1 MKRLTF
7 LMALLLLSLNTILS
21 AQDYTPWYSDA
32 YTRSDRKLNSVTLTS
47 SAYGAQQATAGSNT
61 YTDLTFS
68 TTLRAQAGET
78 LSVSFNYTGSWMNG
92 YVYIDTASDGFTA
105 GVNSSTHAPTGD
117 LMSYSFYSG
126 NDASD
131 TSGYNSSG
139 TYITGDSR
147 STLSM
152 PSFTCP
158 STPGTYRMRFKVD
171 WNSIDP
177 AGDSNS
183 TNDTFKGNGGAIVDV
198 MLQVVGSVT
207 TTYDVTFVYTLD
219 GTEIARTTNNYAE
232 NADFPAYASIPS
244 YVNVSVPTLP
254 STVTEEGTYTIA
266 TTTKDETPF
275 KFSTSLE
282 NAQWTTMKLLFSKK
296 DNGDGEAKTYDEG
309 TWIAGSGVATILS
322 YTDAT
327 ETNYDQ
333 YIWAFVGDWYNGYK
347 VYSYTDKNKKLVYT
361 SNFTTSSDSYRTITL
376 SDDATLADNQCT
388 WIVVDWTGTDGVGY
402 SEPTYS
408 LRLNNSAHPNYYAGD
423 HISSRVLGTWEST
436 TGNQVNHGRIAF
448 ADPAP
453 LYKPVAQQ
461 TLNNEADYGVGYP
474 KSTSAGA
481 TALQEAID
489 NPSSTFDGLLAA
501 LNDFRAES
509 DVVMPTDGKAYR
521 IKAKYLTGDVRWLKF
536 TENADATDEDLR
548 LTLGLT
554 DLNTEPTGYEG
565 TFICHKVNDNEYIFT
580 TNKGKFLTWCGDG
593 KQNVTGKESSFASEY
608 TYGTHNATLKLA
620 NTDIKLHPYASL
632 LFGAL
637 TLQGWNNTNG
647 DYHYLMA
654 GETNFDYAGPTD
666 MYYTNNRSSAFYF
679 EETDYPNVV
688 TLTQATGIDDGT
700 KKIATFSAPFA
711 FTVPEGVNAYVVE
724 TVPTSSTAQMAQ
736 LATAG
741 STVAANTG
749 VILYGATAETQVRMI
764 PATETGAS
772 NASSLLGQSAGEA
785 KQIVDV
791 TGQTNYILVNK
802 DGNIVFSKA
811 LANGENK
818 NISMNKAY
826 LSIPAGSP
834 VNQFALSFGEEGE
847 TTGINAIEAGQAGS
861 TSAPVYDLSGRRISQ
876 PATRG
881 IYIRGGKKFMVK

>member
-1 MKRLTF
+1 MKSKLF
-7 LMALLLLSLNTILS
+7 FKLSVLLMSVFAVLPLW
-21 AQDYTPWYSDA
+21 ADYGTPSGGYYA
-32 YTRSDRKLNSVTLTS
+32 NNYLTS
-47 SAYGAQQATAGSNT
+47 ITSSGADTNINYSASSHPGSAYVHLSGGIRVEAGKSFTITFTAYSLGAGSNT
-61 YTDLTFS
+61 SVREDIRYCHASLFTDFNLTGTFGSAAQTWGNKPPTNNVYGNYDKVMTITATIAVPENAPAGTSRIRMIYTNAWKDWPTA
-68 TTLRAQAGET
+68 TT
-78 LSVSFNYTGSWMNG
+78 TGLDKG
-92 YVYIDTASDGFTA
+92 IAYDIDVEVTT
-105 GVNSSTHAPTGD
+105 
-117 LMSYSFYSG
+117 
-126 NDASD
+126 
-131 TSGYNSSG
+131 
-139 TYITGDSR
+139 
-147 STLSM
+147 SM
-152 PSFTCP
+152 PSANIIYNYTFDGSTVASETLTATVGQTMPQP
-158 STPGTYRMRFKVD
+158 S
-171 WNSIDP
+171 I
-177 AGDSNS
+177 
-183 TNDTFKGNGGAIVDV
+183 
-198 MLQVVGSVT
+198 
-207 TTYDVTFVYTLD
+207 
-219 GTEIARTTNNYAE
+219 
-232 NADFPAYASIPS
+232 SIPS
-244 YVNVSVPTLP
+244 YISATYPTLP
-254 STVTEEGTYTIA
+254 ETVPEGGGTYTIA
-266 TTTKDETPF
+266 TTTKADSPF
-275 KFSTSLE
+275 KFSTSLA

-296 DNGDGEAKTYDEG
+296 NNNDGEAKTYNEG

-347 VYSYTDKNKKLVYT
+347 VYSYTDQSKKLAYTGNFST
-361 SNFTTSSDSYRTITL
+361 SNDNNRTITL
-376 SDDATLADNQCT
+376 SNSATLADNRCT
-388 WIVVDWTGTDGVGY
+388 WIVVDWTGTDGAEY

-436 TGNQVNHGRIAF
+436 TGNKVNHGRIAF

-453 LYKPVAQQ
+453 IYQPIAQSILDNQ
-461 TLNNEADYGVGYP
+461 GVGYP
-474 KSTSAGA
+474 
-481 TALQEAID
+481 
-489 NPSSTFDGLLAA
+489 AA
-501 LNDFRAES
+501 DS
-509 DVVMPTDGKAYR
+509 DVRNALSTAISGAATFNDLKSKVDAFMNESAQIELPTDGKAYR

-536 TENADATDEDLR
+536 TENSSATDEDLR

-593 KQNVTGKESSFASEY
+593 KQNVTGKQSSFASEY
-608 TYGTHNATLKLA
+608 TYETHNATLKLA
-620 NTDIKLHPYASL
+620 NTAIKSHASASL

-637 TLQGWNNTNG
+637 TLQGWNNTDG
-647 DYHYLMA
+647 ADFYLMA
-654 GETNFDYAGPTD
+654 GETNFHNSGASDV
-666 MYYTNNRSSAFYF
+666 YYTNNRSSAFYF

-772 NASSLLGQSAGEA
+772 NANSLLGQSAGGT

-791 TGQTNYILVNK
+791 AGQTNYILASK
-802 DGNIVFSKA
+802 GGNIVFSKA

-834 VNQFALSFGEEGE
+834 VNQFALSFGDEGE
-847 TTGINAIEAGQAGS
+847 TTGINAFEAGQAGS
-861 TSAPVYDLSGRRISQ
+861 TAAPVYDLSGRRISQ
-876 PATRG
+876 PTTRG

>member
-1 MKRLTF
+1 MKLQKTLWSLLF
-7 LMALLLLSLNTILS
+7 LLMGVSFAKAQTQITDVSQLATNKYYTIKNSRTGWAAVTTRTNWKDAGMWTWVDLGYQTYNVNTGASSSYTPTNNSYWCFKESGSSRYLYNYGLSKYINKDGSLSDTPRDPILIQEGTGTYVDKFVLYFDTSHFLNAGGNAQRAIDGWGPGGTVTGGTVDAGNANIITEVGTIEETLYTVTYNYTHDGTSLHTDTYSLS
-21 AQDYTPWYSDA
+21 A
-32 YTRSDRKLNSVTLTS
+32 
-47 SAYGAQQATAGSNT
+47 GA
-61 YTDLTFS
+61 
-68 TTLRAQAGET
+68 
-78 LSVSFNYTGSWMNG
+78 
-92 YVYIDTASDGFTA
+92 
-105 GVNSSTHAPTGD
+105 
-117 LMSYSFYSG
+117 
-126 NDASD
+126 
-131 TSGYNSSG
+131 
-139 TYITGDSR
+139 
-147 STLSM
+147 SM
-152 PSFTCP
+152 PSYV
-158 STPGTYRMRFKVD
+158 TP
-171 WNSIDP
+171 
-177 AGDSNS
+177 
-183 TNDTFKGNGGAIVDV
+183 
-198 MLQVVGSVT
+198 
-207 TTYDVTFVYTLD
+207 
-219 GTEIARTTNNYAE
+219 
-232 NADFPAYASIPS
+232 PS
-244 YVNVSVPTLP
+244 YVNFTAPSLPAAVP
-254 STVTEEGTYTIA
+254 EGGGTYTIA
-266 TTTKDETPF
+266 TTTKADSPF
-275 KFSTSLE
+275 KFSSSLA
-282 NAQWTTMKLLFSKK
+282 NAQWVTMKLLFK
-296 DNGDGEAKTYDEG
+296 DDRAQTYENGRWITGNSSNQTYLTDNTG
-309 TWIAGSGVATILS
+309 GVNAS
-322 YTDAT
+322 
-327 ETNYDQ
+327 NYG
-333 YIWAFVGDWYNGYK
+333 YYLWAFVGDWYNGYK
-347 VYSYTDKNKKLVYT
+347 IYPLGNTAKVLGVSSNTWNNGAATSSRHVTLDDSSEDAGLCTWKLVDWVGT
-361 SNFTTSSDSYRTITL
+361 PATGETTEGSFSLLLKNSSHTNVYL
-376 SDDATLADNQCT
+376 
-388 WIVVDWTGTDGVGY
+388 
-402 SEPTYS
+402 
-408 LRLNNSAHPNYYAGD
+408 GD
-423 HISSRVLGTWEST
+423 HTADSWLSTWLNDA
-436 TGNQVNHGRIAF
+436 GNSVNHGRIQF

-453 LYKPVAQQ
+453 IYQPIAQSILDNQ
-461 TLNNEADYGVGYP
+461 GVGYP
-474 KSTSAGA
+474 
-481 TALQEAID
+481 
-489 NPSSTFDGLLAA
+489 AA
-501 LNDFRAES
+501 DS
-509 DVVMPTDGKAYR
+509 DVRNALSTAISGAATFNDLKSKVDAFMNESAQIELPTDGKAYR

-536 TENADATDEDLR
+536 TENSSATDEDLR

-593 KQNVTGKESSFASEY
+593 KQNVTGKQSSFASEY

-637 TLQGWNNTNG
+637 TLQGYNNTSG
-647 DYHYLMA
+647 HDHYLMA
-654 GETNFDYAGPTD
+654 GETTFGYAGPTD
-666 MYYTNNRSSAFYF
+666 VYYTNNSSSAFYF

-791 TGQTNYILVNK
+791 TGQTNYILASK
-802 DGNIVFSKA
+802 GGNIVFSKA

-834 VNQFALSFGEEGE
+834 VNQFALSFGDEGE

-861 TSAPVYDLSGRRISQ
+861 TAAPVYDLSGRRISQ

>member
-1 MKRLTF
+1 MKSKLF
-7 LMALLLLSLNTILS
+7 FKLSLLLMSVFAALPLW
-21 AQDYTPWYSDA
+21 ADYGTPSGGYYA
-32 YTRSDRKLNSVTLTS
+32 NNYLTS
-47 SAYGAQQATAGSNT
+47 ITSSGADTNINYSASSHPGSTYVHLSDGIQVEAGKSFTITFTAYSLGAGSNT
-61 YTDLTFS
+61 TVREDIRYCHASLFTDFNLTGTFGSAAQTWGNKPPTNNVYGNYDKVMTITATIAVPENAPAGTSRIRMIYTNAWKDWPTA
-68 TTLRAQAGET
+68 TT
-78 LSVSFNYTGSWMNG
+78 TGLDKG
-92 YVYIDTASDGFTA
+92 IAYDIDVEVTT
-105 GVNSSTHAPTGD
+105 
-117 LMSYSFYSG
+117 
-126 NDASD
+126 
-131 TSGYNSSG
+131 
-139 TYITGDSR
+139 
-147 STLSM
+147 SM
-152 PSFTCP
+152 PSANIIYNYTFDG
-158 STPGTYRMRFKVD
+158 STVASETLT
-171 WNSIDP
+171 
-177 AGDSNS
+177 A
-183 TNDTFKGNGGAIVDV
+183 T
-198 MLQVVGSVT
+198 VGQT
-207 TTYDVTFVYTLD
+207 MPQPT
-219 GTEIARTTNNYAE
+219 I
-232 NADFPAYASIPS
+232 SIPS
-244 YVNVSVPTLP
+244 YISATYPTLP
-254 STVTEEGTYTIA
+254 ETVPEGGGTYNIA
-266 TTTKDETPF
+266 TTTKADSPF

-347 VYSYTDKNKKLVYT
+347 VYSYTDQNKKLVYT
-361 SNFTTSSDSYRTITL
+361 GNFTTNYDSNRTITL

-388 WIVVDWTGTDGVGY
+388 WIVVDWTGTNGAEY

-453 LYKPVAQQ
+453 IYQPIAQSILDNQ
-461 TLNNEADYGVGYP
+461 GVGYP
-474 KSTSAGA
+474 
-481 TALQEAID
+481 
-489 NPSSTFDGLLAA
+489 AA
-501 LNDFRAES
+501 DS
-509 DVVMPTDGKAYR
+509 DVRNALSTAISGAATFNDLKSKVDAFMNESAQIELPTDGKAYR

-580 TNKGKFLTWCGDG
+580 TNKGKFLTWCGNG
-593 KQNVTGKESSFASEY
+593 KQNLTGKESSFASEY

-620 NTDIKLHPYASL
+620 NTDIKSHQYASL

-637 TLQGWNNTNG
+637 TLQGYNNTSG
-647 DYHYLMA
+647 YDHYLMA
-654 GETNFDYAGPTD
+654 GETNFGYAGPND
-666 MYYTNNRSSAFYF
+666 VYYTNNSSSAFYF

-724 TVPTSSTAQMAQ
+724 TVPTSSTAQMTQ

-749 VILYGATAETQVRMI
+749 VILYGATAETQVTMI

-772 NASSLLGQSAGEA
+772 NANSLLGQSAGGT

-791 TGQTNYILVNK
+791 AGQTNYILASK
-802 DGNIVFSKA
+802 GGNIVFSKA

-834 VNQFALSFGEEGE
+834 VNQFALSFGDEGE

-861 TSAPVYDLSGRRISQ
+861 TAAPVYDLSGRRISQ

>member
-1 MKRLTF
+1 MKSKLF
-7 LMALLLLSLNTILS
+7 FKLSLLLMSVFAALPLW
-21 AQDYTPWYSDA
+21 ADYGTPSGGYYA
-32 YTRSDRKLNSVTLTS
+32 NNYLTS
-47 SAYGAQQATAGSNT
+47 ITSSGADTNINYSASSHPGSTYVHLSGGIRVEAGSTFTITFTANSLGAGSNT
-61 YTDLTFS
+61 TVREDIRYCHASLITDFNLTGTFGSAAQTWGNKPPTNNVYGNYDKVMTITATIAVPENAPAGTSRIRMIYTNAWKDWPTA
-68 TTLRAQAGET
+68 TT
-78 LSVSFNYTGSWMNG
+78 TGLDKG
-92 YVYIDTASDGFTA
+92 IAYDIDVEVTT
-105 GVNSSTHAPTGD
+105 
-117 LMSYSFYSG
+117 
-126 NDASD
+126 
-131 TSGYNSSG
+131 
-139 TYITGDSR
+139 
-147 STLSM
+147 SM
-152 PSFTCP
+152 PSANIIYNYTFDG
-158 STPGTYRMRFKVD
+158 STVASETLT
-171 WNSIDP
+171 
-177 AGDSNS
+177 A
-183 TNDTFKGNGGAIVDV
+183 T
-198 MLQVVGSVT
+198 VGQT
-207 TTYDVTFVYTLD
+207 MPQPTIT
-219 GTEIARTTNNYAE
+219 
-232 NADFPAYASIPS
+232 IPS
-244 YVNVSVPTLP
+244 YISATYPTLP
-254 STVTEEGTYTIA
+254 ETVPEGGGTYTIA
-266 TTTKDETPF
+266 TTTKADSPF
-275 KFSTSLE
+275 KFSTSLA

-296 DNGDGEAKTYDEG
+296 NYNNGEAKPYNEG

-347 VYSYTDKNKKLVYT
+347 VYSYTDQNKKLVYT
-361 SNFTTSSDSYRTITL
+361 GNFTTNYDSNRTITL

-388 WIVVDWTGTDGVGY
+388 WIVVDWTGTNGAEY

-453 LYKPVAQQ
+453 IYQPIAQSILDNQ
-461 TLNNEADYGVGYP
+461 GVGYP
-474 KSTSAGA
+474 AADSDVR
-481 TALQEAID
+481 TALSTAI
-489 NPSSTFDGLLAA
+489 SGAATFNELKSKVDAFM
-501 LNDFRAES
+501 NES
-509 DVVMPTDGKAYR
+509 AQIELPTDGKAYR
-521 IKAKYLTGDVRWLKF
+521 IKAKYFTGDVRWLKF
-536 TENADATDEDLR
+536 TENASATDEDLR

-580 TNKGKFLTWCGDG
+580 TNKGKFLTWCGNG
-593 KQNVTGKESSFASEY
+593 KQNLTGKESSFASEY

-620 NTDIKLHPYASL
+620 NTVLKSHAYASQ

-637 TLQGWNNTNG
+637 TLQGWNNTTG
-647 DYHYLMA
+647 HDHYLMA
-654 GETNFDYAGPTD
+654 GETNFGYAGPTD
-666 MYYTNNRSSAFYF
+666 VYYTNNSSSAFYF

-711 FTVPEGVNAYVVE
+711 FTVPEGMNAYVVE

-772 NASSLLGQSAGEA
+772 HASSLLGQSAGEA

-791 TGQTNYILVNK
+791 AGQTNYILVNK

-834 VNQFALSFGEEGE
+834 VNQFALSFGNEGE

-861 TSAPVYDLSGRRISQ
+861 TAAPVYDLSGRRISQ

>member
-1 MKRLTF
+1 MKSKLF
-7 LMALLLLSLNTILS
+7 FKLSLLLMSVFAALPLW
-21 AQDYTPWYSDA
+21 ADYGTPSGGYYA
-32 YTRSDRKLNSVTLTS
+32 NNYLTS
-47 SAYGAQQATAGSNT
+47 ITSSGADTNINYSASSHPGSAYVHLSDGIQVEAGTSFTITFTAKSLGAGSTSTVREDIRYCHASLFTDFNLT
-61 YTDLTFS
+61 GTFGSAAQRWGNKPPTNNKYGNYDNVMTITATIAVPENAPAGTSRIRMIYTNAWKDWPTA
-68 TTLRAQAGET
+68 TT
-78 LSVSFNYTGSWMNG
+78 TGLDKG
-92 YVYIDTASDGFTA
+92 IAYDIDVEVTT
-105 GVNSSTHAPTGD
+105 
-117 LMSYSFYSG
+117 
-126 NDASD
+126 
-131 TSGYNSSG
+131 
-139 TYITGDSR
+139 
-147 STLSM
+147 SM
-152 PSFTCP
+152 PSANIIYNYTFDESTVASETLTATVGQTMPQP
-158 STPGTYRMRFKVD
+158 S
-171 WNSIDP
+171 I
-177 AGDSNS
+177 
-183 TNDTFKGNGGAIVDV
+183 
-198 MLQVVGSVT
+198 
-207 TTYDVTFVYTLD
+207 
-219 GTEIARTTNNYAE
+219 
-232 NADFPAYASIPS
+232 SIPS
-244 YVNVSVPTLP
+244 YISATYPTLP
-254 STVTEEGTYTIA
+254 ETVPEGGGTYNIA
-266 TTTKDETPF
+266 TTIKADSPF
-275 KFSTSLE
+275 KFSTSLA

-296 DNGDGEAKTYDEG
+296 DNNNGEAKPYDEG
-309 TWIAGSGVATILS
+309 TWIAGSGDATILS

-388 WIVVDWTGTDGVGY
+388 WIVVDWTGTDGAEY

-423 HISSRVLGTWEST
+423 HISSRVLGTWDST
-436 TGNQVNHGRIAF
+436 TGNKVNHGRIAF

-453 LYKPVAQQ
+453 IYQPIAQSILDNQ
-461 TLNNEADYGVGYP
+461 GVGYP
-474 KSTSAGA
+474 
-481 TALQEAID
+481 
-489 NPSSTFDGLLAA
+489 AA
-501 LNDFRAES
+501 DS
-509 DVVMPTDGKAYR
+509 DVRNALSTAISGAATFNDLKSKVDAFMNESAQIELPTDGKAYR
-521 IKAKYLTGDVRWLKF
+521 IKAKYNTGDVRWLKF
-536 TENADATDEDLR
+536 TENASATDEDLR

-554 DLNTEPTGYEG
+554 DVNTAPTGYEG

-580 TNKGKFLTWCGDG
+580 TNKGKFLTWCADG
-593 KQNVTGKESSFASEY
+593 KNNVTGKQSSFASEY
-608 TYGTHNATLKLA
+608 TYETHNATLKLA
-620 NTDIKLHPYASL
+620 NTAIKSHASASD

-637 TLQGWNNTNG
+637 TLQGWNNTDG
-647 DYHYLMA
+647 ADFYLMA
-654 GETNFDYAGPTD
+654 GETNFHNSGASDV
-666 MYYTNNRSSAFYF
+666 YYTNNRSSAFYF

-772 NASSLLGQSAGEA
+772 NANSLLGQSAGGT

-791 TGQTNYILVNK
+791 AGQTNYILASK
-802 DGNIVFSKA
+802 GGNIVFSKA

-834 VNQFALSFGEEGE
+834 VNQFALSFGDEGE

-861 TSAPVYDLSGRRISQ
+861 TAAPVYDLSGRRISQ

>member
-1 MKRLTF
+1 MKSKLF
-7 LMALLLLSLNTILS
+7 FKLSLLLMSVFAALPLW
-21 AQDYTPWYSDA
+21 ADYGTPSGGYYA
-32 YTRSDRKLNSVTLTS
+32 NNYLTS
-47 SAYGAQQATAGSNT
+47 ITSSGADTNINYSASSHPGSTYVHLSGGIRVEAGKSFTITFTAKSLGAGSYSSVLEDIRYCHASLFTDFNLT
-61 YTDLTFS
+61 GTFGSAAQTWGNKPPTNNVYGNYDKVMTITATIAVPENAPAGTSRIRMIYTNAWKDWPTA
-68 TTLRAQAGET
+68 TT
-78 LSVSFNYTGSWMNG
+78 TGLDKG
-92 YVYIDTASDGFTA
+92 IAYDIDVEVTT
-105 GVNSSTHAPTGD
+105 
-117 LMSYSFYSG
+117 
-126 NDASD
+126 
-131 TSGYNSSG
+131 
-139 TYITGDSR
+139 
-147 STLSM
+147 SM
-152 PSFTCP
+152 PSANIIYNYTFDG
-158 STPGTYRMRFKVD
+158 STVASETLT
-171 WNSIDP
+171 
-177 AGDSNS
+177 A
-183 TNDTFKGNGGAIVDV
+183 T
-198 MLQVVGSVT
+198 VGQT
-207 TTYDVTFVYTLD
+207 MPQPTIT
-219 GTEIARTTNNYAE
+219 
-232 NADFPAYASIPS
+232 IPS
-244 YVNVSVPTLP
+244 YISATYPTLP
-254 STVTEEGTYTIA
+254 ETVPEGGGTYTIA
-266 TTTKDETPF
+266 TTTKADSPF
-275 KFSTSLE
+275 KFSTSLA

-296 DNGDGEAKTYDEG
+296 NYNNGEAKPYNEG

-347 VYSYTDKNKKLVYT
+347 VYSYTDTDQNKKLAYT
-361 SNFTTSSDSYRTITL
+361 GNFTTYYDSNRTITL

-388 WIVVDWTGTDGVGY
+388 WIVEDWTGTNGAEY

-453 LYKPVAQQ
+453 IYQPFAQSILDNQ
-461 TLNNEADYGVGYP
+461 GVGYP
-474 KSTSAGA
+474 AADSDVR
-481 TALQEAID
+481 TALSTAI
-489 NPSSTFDGLLAA
+489 SGAATFNELKSKVDAFM
-501 LNDFRAES
+501 NES
-509 DVVMPTDGKAYR
+509 AQIELPTDGKAYR
-521 IKAKYLTGDVRWLKF
+521 IKAKYFTGDVRWLKF
-536 TENADATDEDLR
+536 TENASATDEDLR

-554 DLNTEPTGYEG
+554 DPNTEPTGYEG

-580 TNKGKFLTWCGDG
+580 TNKGKFLTWCGNG
-593 KQNVTGKESSFASEY
+593 KQNLTGKESSFASEY

-637 TLQGWNNTNG
+637 TLQGYNKTSG
-647 DYHYLMA
+647 HDHYLMA
-654 GETNFDYAGPTD
+654 GETTFGYAGPTD
-666 MYYTNNRSSAFYF
+666 VYYTNNSSSAFYF

-834 VNQFALSFGEEGE
+834 VNQFALSFGNEGE

-861 TSAPVYDLSGRRISQ
+861 TAAPVYDLSGRRISQ

>member
-1 MKRLTF
+1 MKSKLF
-7 LMALLLLSLNTILS
+7 FKLSLLLMSVFAVLPLW
-21 AQDYTPWYSDA
+21 ADYGTPSGGYYA
-32 YTRSDRKLNSVTLTS
+32 NNYLTS
-47 SAYGAQQATAGSNT
+47 ITSSGADTNINYSASSHPGSTYVHLSGGIRVEAGKSFTITFTAYSLGAGSNT
-61 YTDLTFS
+61 SVREDIRYCHASLFTDFNLTGTFGSAAQTWGKKPPTNNVYGNYDDVMTITATIAVPENAPAGTSRIRMIYTNAWKDWPTA
-68 TTLRAQAGET
+68 TT
-78 LSVSFNYTGSWMNG
+78 TGLDKG
-92 YVYIDTASDGFTA
+92 IAYDIDVEVTT
-105 GVNSSTHAPTGD
+105 
-117 LMSYSFYSG
+117 
-126 NDASD
+126 
-131 TSGYNSSG
+131 
-139 TYITGDSR
+139 
-147 STLSM
+147 SM
-152 PSFTCP
+152 PSANIIYNYTFDGSTVASETLTATVGQTMPQP
-158 STPGTYRMRFKVD
+158 S
-171 WNSIDP
+171 I
-177 AGDSNS
+177 
-183 TNDTFKGNGGAIVDV
+183 
-198 MLQVVGSVT
+198 
-207 TTYDVTFVYTLD
+207 
-219 GTEIARTTNNYAE
+219 
-232 NADFPAYASIPS
+232 SIPS
-244 YVNVSVPTLP
+244 YISATYPTLP
-254 STVTEEGTYTIA
+254 ETVPEGGGTYTIA
-266 TTTKDETPF
+266 TTTKADSPF
-275 KFSTSLE
+275 KFSTSLA

-296 DNGDGEAKTYDEG
+296 NYNNGEAKPYNEG

-347 VYSYTDKNKKLVYT
+347 VYSYTDTDQNKKLAYT
-361 SNFTTSSDSYRTITL
+361 GNFTTYYDSNRTITL
-376 SDDATLADNQCT
+376 SDDATLADNLCT
-388 WIVVDWTGTDGVGY
+388 WIVEDWTGTDGVGY

-408 LRLNNSAHPNYYAGD
+408 LRLNNSAHPQYYAGD
-423 HISSRVLGTWEST
+423 HIASRVLGTWEST
-436 TGNQVNHGRIAF
+436 TGNKVNHGRIAF

-453 LYKPVAQQ
+453 IYQPFAQSILDNQ
-461 TLNNEADYGVGYP
+461 GVGYP
-474 KSTSAGA
+474 AADSDVR
-481 TALQEAID
+481 TALSTAI
-489 NPSSTFDGLLAA
+489 SGAATFNELKSKVDAFM
-501 LNDFRAES
+501 NES
-509 DVVMPTDGKAYR
+509 AQIELPTDGKAYR

-536 TENADATDEDLR
+536 TENSSATDEDLR

-580 TNKGKFLTWCGDG
+580 TNKGKFLTWCGNG
-593 KQNVTGKESSFASEY
+593 KQNLTGKESSFASEY

-620 NTDIKLHPYASL
+620 NTAIKSHASASD

-637 TLQGWNNTNG
+637 TLQGWNNTDG
-647 DYHYLMA
+647 ADFYLMA
-654 GETNFDYAGPTD
+654 GETNFHNSGASDV
-666 MYYTNNRSSAFYF
+666 YYTNNSSSAFYF

-834 VNQFALSFGEEGE
+834 VNQFALSFGNEGE

-861 TSAPVYDLSGRRISQ
+861 TAAPVYDLSGRRISQ

>member
-1 MKRLTF
+1 MKSKLF
-7 LMALLLLSLNTILS
+7 VKLSLLLMSVFATLPLW
-21 AQDYTPWYSDA
+21 ADYGTPSGQYYA
-32 YTRSDRKLNSVTLTS
+32 NNYLTS
-47 SAYGAQQATAGSNT
+47 ITSSGADTNINYSASSHPGSTYVHLSDGIRVEAGKSFTITFTAKSLGAGSTSAVLEDIRYCHASLFTDFNLT
-61 YTDLTFS
+61 GTFGSAAQTWGNKPPTNNVYGNYDKVMTITATIAVPENAPAGTSRIRMIYTNAWKDWPTA
-68 TTLRAQAGET
+68 TT
-78 LSVSFNYTGSWMNG
+78 TGLDKG
-92 YVYIDTASDGFTA
+92 IAYDIDVEVTT
-105 GVNSSTHAPTGD
+105 
-117 LMSYSFYSG
+117 
-126 NDASD
+126 
-131 TSGYNSSG
+131 
-139 TYITGDSR
+139 
-147 STLSM
+147 SM
-152 PSFTCP
+152 PSANIIYNYTFDG
-158 STPGTYRMRFKVD
+158 STVASETLT
-171 WNSIDP
+171 
-177 AGDSNS
+177 A
-183 TNDTFKGNGGAIVDV
+183 T
-198 MLQVVGSVT
+198 VGQT
-207 TTYDVTFVYTLD
+207 MPQPTIT
-219 GTEIARTTNNYAE
+219 
-232 NADFPAYASIPS
+232 IPS
-244 YVNVSVPTLP
+244 YISATYPTLP
-254 STVTEEGTYTIA
+254 ETVPEGGGTYTIA
-266 TTTKDETPF
+266 TTTKADSPF
-275 KFSTSLE
+275 KFSTSLA

-296 DNGDGEAKTYDEG
+296 DNGDGEAKVYDEG

-347 VYSYTDKNKKLVYT
+347 VYSYTDQSKKLAYT
-361 SNFTTSSDSYRTITL
+361 GNFTTNYDSNRTITL

-388 WIVVDWTGTDGVGY
+388 WIVVDWTGTDGAEY

-423 HISSRVLGTWEST
+423 HIASRVLGTWEST

-453 LYKPVAQQ
+453 IYQPFAQSILDNQ
-461 TLNNEADYGVGYP
+461 GVGYP
-474 KSTSAGA
+474 AADSDVR
-481 TALQEAID
+481 TALSTAI
-489 NPSSTFDGLLAA
+489 SGAATFNELKSKVDAFM
-501 LNDFRAES
+501 NES
-509 DVVMPTDGKAYR
+509 AQIELPTDGKAYR

-536 TENADATDEDLR
+536 TENASATDEDLR

-554 DLNTEPTGYEG
+554 DVNTEPTGYEG

-593 KQNVTGKESSFASEY
+593 KENVTGKQSSFASEY

-620 NTDIKLHPYASL
+620 NTDIKSHRYASR

-637 TLQGWNNTNG
+637 TLQGYNNTSG
-647 DYHYLMA
+647 HDHYLMA
-654 GETNFDYAGPTD
+654 GETNFGYAGPTD
-666 MYYTNNRSSAFYF
+666 VYYTNNRSSAFYF

-711 FTVPEGVNAYVVE
+711 FTVPEGMNAYVVE

-834 VNQFALSFGEEGE
+834 VNQFALSFGDEGE
-847 TTGINAIEAGQAGS
+847 TTGINAFEAGQAGS
-861 TSAPVYDLSGRRISQ
+861 TAAPVYDLSGRRISQ

>member
-1 MKRLTF
+1 MPQP
-7 LMALLLLSLNTILS
+7 TI
-21 AQDYTPWYSDA
+21 T
-32 YTRSDRKLNSVTLTS
+32 
-47 SAYGAQQATAGSNT
+47 
-61 YTDLTFS
+61 
-68 TTLRAQAGET
+68 
-78 LSVSFNYTGSWMNG
+78 
-92 YVYIDTASDGFTA
+92 
-105 GVNSSTHAPTGD
+105 
-117 LMSYSFYSG
+117 
-126 NDASD
+126 
-131 TSGYNSSG
+131 
-139 TYITGDSR
+139 
-147 STLSM
+147 
-152 PSFTCP
+152 
-158 STPGTYRMRFKVD
+158 
-171 WNSIDP
+171 
-177 AGDSNS
+177 
-183 TNDTFKGNGGAIVDV
+183 
-198 MLQVVGSVT
+198 
-207 TTYDVTFVYTLD
+207 
-219 GTEIARTTNNYAE
+219 
-232 NADFPAYASIPS
+232 IPS
-244 YVNVSVPTLP
+244 YISATYPTLP
-254 STVTEEGTYTIA
+254 ETVPEGGGTYTIA
-266 TTTKDETPF
+266 TTTKADSPF
-275 KFSTSLE
+275 KFSTSLA

-296 DNGDGEAKTYDEG
+296 NYNNGEAKPYNEG

-388 WIVVDWTGTDGVGY
+388 WIVVDWTGTDGAEY

-423 HISSRVLGTWEST
+423 HISSRVLGTWESN
-436 TGNQVNHGRIAF
+436 TGNKVNHGRIAF

-481 TALQEAID
+481 IALQEAID

-580 TNKGKFLTWCGDG
+580 TNKGKFLTWCGNG
-593 KQNVTGKESSFASEY
+593 KENLTGKESSFASEY

-637 TLQGWNNTNG
+637 TLQGYNNTSG
-647 DYHYLMA
+647 YYHYLMA
-654 GETNFDYAGPTD
+654 GETNFGYAGPND
-666 MYYTNNRSSAFYF
+666 VYCTNNSSSAFYF

-834 VNQFALSFGEEGE
+834 VNQFALSFGDEGE

-861 TSAPVYDLSGRRISQ
+861 TAAPVYDLSGRRISQ
-876 PATRG
+876 PTTRG

>member
-1 MKRLTF
+1 MSVF
-7 LMALLLLSLNTILS
+7 AALPLW
-21 AQDYTPWYSDA
+21 ADYGTPSGGYYA
-32 YTRSDRKLNSVTLTS
+32 NNYLTS
-47 SAYGAQQATAGSNT
+47 ITSSGADTNINYSASSHPGSAYVHLSGGIRVEAGKSFTITFTAYSKGSGSNT
-61 YTDLTFS
+61 SVREDIRYCHASLFTDFNLTGTFGSAAQTWGNKPPTNNVYGNYDKVMTITATIAVPDNAPAGTSRIRMIYTNAWTDWPAA
-68 TTLRAQAGET
+68 TT
-78 LSVSFNYTGSWMNG
+78 TGLDKG
-92 YVYIDTASDGFTA
+92 IAYDIDVEVTT
-105 GVNSSTHAPTGD
+105 
-117 LMSYSFYSG
+117 
-126 NDASD
+126 
-131 TSGYNSSG
+131 
-139 TYITGDSR
+139 
-147 STLSM
+147 SM
-152 PSFTCP
+152 PSANIIYNYTFDG
-158 STPGTYRMRFKVD
+158 STVASETLT
-171 WNSIDP
+171 
-177 AGDSNS
+177 A
-183 TNDTFKGNGGAIVDV
+183 T
-198 MLQVVGSVT
+198 VGQT
-207 TTYDVTFVYTLD
+207 MPQPTIT
-219 GTEIARTTNNYAE
+219 
-232 NADFPAYASIPS
+232 IPS
-244 YVNVSVPTLP
+244 YISATYPTLP
-254 STVTEEGTYTIA
+254 ETVPEGGGTYTIA
-266 TTTKDETPF
+266 TTTKADSPF
-275 KFSTSLE
+275 KFSTSLA

-347 VYSYTDKNKKLVYT
+347 VYSYTDQSKKLAYTGNFST
-361 SNFTTSSDSYRTITL
+361 SNDNNRTITL
-376 SDDATLADNQCT
+376 SNSATLADNRCT
-388 WIVVDWTGTDGVGY
+388 WIVVDWTGTDGAEY

-436 TGNQVNHGRIAF
+436 TGNKVNHGRIAF

-453 LYKPVAQQ
+453 IYQPIAQSILDNQ
-461 TLNNEADYGVGYP
+461 GVGYP
-474 KSTSAGA
+474 
-481 TALQEAID
+481 
-489 NPSSTFDGLLAA
+489 AA
-501 LNDFRAES
+501 DS
-509 DVVMPTDGKAYR
+509 DVRNALSTAISGAATFNDLKSKVDAFMNESAQIELPTDGKAYR
-521 IKAKYLTGDVRWLKF
+521 IKAQYNNADVRWLKY
-536 TENADATDEDLR
+536 TENASATDDDLR

-554 DLNTEPTGYEG
+554 DVNTEPTGYEG

-593 KQNVTGKESSFASEY
+593 KQNVTGKQSSFASEY
-608 TYGTHNATLKLA
+608 TYETHNATLKLA
-620 NTDIKLHPYASL
+620 NTAIKSHASASL

-637 TLQGWNNTNG
+637 TLQGWNNTDG
-647 DYHYLMA
+647 ADFYLMA
-654 GETNFDYAGPTD
+654 GETNFHNSGASDV
-666 MYYTNNRSSAFYF
+666 YYTNNSSSAFYF

-772 NASSLLGQSAGEA
+772 NANSLLGQSAGGT

-791 TGQTNYILVNK
+791 AGQTNYILASK
-802 DGNIVFSKA
+802 GGNIVFSKA

-834 VNQFALSFGEEGE
+834 VNQFALSFGDEGE
-847 TTGINAIEAGQAGS
+847 TTGINAFEAGQAGS
-861 TSAPVYDLSGRRISQ
+861 TAAPVYDLSGRRISQ

>member
-1 MKRLTF
+1 MKSKLF
-7 LMALLLLSLNTILS
+7 FKLSVLLMSVFAVLPLW
-21 AQDYTPWYSDA
+21 ADYGTPSGGYYA
-32 YTRSDRKLNSVTLTS
+32 NNYLTS
-47 SAYGAQQATAGSNT
+47 ITSSGADTNINYSASSHPGSAYVHLSGGIRVEAGKSFTITFTAYSLGAGSNT
-61 YTDLTFS
+61 SVREDIRYCHASLFTDFNLTGTFGSAAQTWGNKPPTNNVYGNYDKVMTITATIAVPENAPAGTSRIRMIYTNAWKDWPTA
-68 TTLRAQAGET
+68 TT
-78 LSVSFNYTGSWMNG
+78 TGLDKG
-92 YVYIDTASDGFTA
+92 IAYDIDVEVTT
-105 GVNSSTHAPTGD
+105 
-117 LMSYSFYSG
+117 
-126 NDASD
+126 
-131 TSGYNSSG
+131 
-139 TYITGDSR
+139 
-147 STLSM
+147 SM
-152 PSFTCP
+152 PSANIIYNYTFDGSTVASETLTATVGQTMPQP
-158 STPGTYRMRFKVD
+158 S
-171 WNSIDP
+171 I
-177 AGDSNS
+177 
-183 TNDTFKGNGGAIVDV
+183 
-198 MLQVVGSVT
+198 
-207 TTYDVTFVYTLD
+207 
-219 GTEIARTTNNYAE
+219 
-232 NADFPAYASIPS
+232 SIPS
-244 YVNVSVPTLP
+244 YISATYPTLP
-254 STVTEEGTYTIA
+254 ETVPEGGGTYTIA
-266 TTTKDETPF
+266 TTTKADSPF
-275 KFSTSLE
+275 KFSTSLA

-296 DNGDGEAKTYDEG
+296 NYNNGEAKPYDEG

-347 VYSYTDKNKKLVYT
+347 VYSYTDQSKKLAYTGNFST
-361 SNFTTSSDSYRTITL
+361 SNDNNRTITL
-376 SDDATLADNQCT
+376 SNSATLADNRCT
-388 WIVVDWTGTDGVGY
+388 WIVVDWTGTDGAEY

-436 TGNQVNHGRIAF
+436 TGNKVNHGRIAF

-453 LYKPVAQQ
+453 IYQPIAQSILDNQ
-461 TLNNEADYGVGYP
+461 GVGYP
-474 KSTSAGA
+474 
-481 TALQEAID
+481 
-489 NPSSTFDGLLAA
+489 AA
-501 LNDFRAES
+501 DS
-509 DVVMPTDGKAYR
+509 DVRNALSTAISGAATFNDLKSKVDAFMNESAQIELPTDGKAYR

-536 TENADATDEDLR
+536 TENSSATDEDLR

-580 TNKGKFLTWCGDG
+580 TNKGKFLTWCGNG
-593 KQNVTGKESSFASEY
+593 KQNLTGKESSFASEY
-608 TYGTHNATLKLA
+608 TYGTHNATLKIA
-620 NTDIKLHPYASL
+620 NTAIKSHASASL

-637 TLQGWNNTNG
+637 TLQGWNNTDG
-647 DYHYLMA
+647 ADFYLMA
-654 GETNFDYAGPTD
+654 GETNFHNSGASDV
-666 MYYTNNRSSAFYF
+666 YYTNNSSSAFYF

-772 NASSLLGQSAGEA
+772 NANSLLGQSAGGT

-791 TGQTNYILVNK
+791 AGQTNYILASK
-802 DGNIVFSKA
+802 GGNIVFSKA

-834 VNQFALSFGEEGE
+834 VNQFALSFGDEGE
-847 TTGINAIEAGQAGS
+847 TTGINAFEAGQAGS
-861 TSAPVYDLSGRRISQ
+861 TAAPVYDLSGRRISQ

>member
-1 MKRLTF
+1 MKSKLF
-7 LMALLLLSLNTILS
+7 FKLSLLLMSVFAALPLW
-21 AQDYTPWYSDA
+21 ADYGTPSGGYYA
-32 YTRSDRKLNSVTLTS
+32 NNYLTS
-47 SAYGAQQATAGSNT
+47 ITSSGADTNINYSASSHPGSTYVHLSGGIRVEAGS
-61 YTDLTFS
+61 TF
-68 TTLRAQAGET
+68 TIT
-78 LSVSFNYTGSWMNG
+78 
-92 YVYIDTASDGFTA
+92 FTA
-105 GVNSSTHAPTGD
+105 NSLGSGSTSAVREDIRYCHASLFTDFNLTGTFGSAAQTWGNKPPTNNV
-117 LMSYSFYSG
+117 YG
-126 NDASD
+126 NYDKVMTITATIAVPENAPAG
-131 TSGYNSSG
+131 TSRIRMIYTNAWKDWPAA
-139 TYITGDSR
+139 TTTGLDKGIAYDIDVEV
-147 STLSM
+147 TTSM
-152 PSFTCP
+152 PSANIIYNYTFDG
-158 STPGTYRMRFKVD
+158 STVASETLT
-171 WNSIDP
+171 
-177 AGDSNS
+177 A
-183 TNDTFKGNGGAIVDV
+183 T
-198 MLQVVGSVT
+198 VGQT
-207 TTYDVTFVYTLD
+207 MPQPTIT
-219 GTEIARTTNNYAE
+219 
-232 NADFPAYASIPS
+232 IPS
-244 YVNVSVPTLP
+244 YISATYPTLP
-254 STVTEEGTYTIA
+254 ETVPEGGGTYTIA
-266 TTTKDETPF
+266 TTTKADSPF
-275 KFSTSLE
+275 KFSTSLA

-347 VYSYTDKNKKLVYT
+347 VYSYTDQNKKLAYT
-361 SNFTTSSDSYRTITL
+361 GNFTTYYDSNRTITL

-388 WIVVDWTGTDGVGY
+388 WIVVDWTGTDGAEY

-436 TGNQVNHGRIAF
+436 TGNKVNHGRIAF

-453 LYKPVAQQ
+453 IYQPIAQSILDNQ
-461 TLNNEADYGVGYP
+461 GVGYP
-474 KSTSAGA
+474 
-481 TALQEAID
+481 
-489 NPSSTFDGLLAA
+489 AA
-501 LNDFRAES
+501 DS
-509 DVVMPTDGKAYR
+509 DVRNALSTAISGAATFNELKSKVDAFMNESAQIELPTDGKAYR
-521 IKAKYLTGDVRWLKF
+521 IKAKYLPGDVRWLKF
-536 TENADATDEDLR
+536 TENASATDEDLR

-554 DLNTEPTGYEG
+554 NLNTEPTGYEG

-580 TNKGKFLTWCGDG
+580 TNKGKFLTWCADG
-593 KQNVTGKESSFASEY
+593 KNNVTGKQSSFASEY
-608 TYGTHNATLKLA
+608 TYGTHNATLKIA
-620 NTDIKLHPYASL
+620 NTAIKSHASASH

-637 TLQGWNNTNG
+637 TLQGWNNTDG
-647 DYHYLMA
+647 ADFYLMA
-654 GETNFDYAGPTD
+654 GETNFHNSGASDV
-666 MYYTNNRSSAFYF
+666 YYTNNRSSAFYF

-791 TGQTNYILVNK
+791 TGQTNYLLVNK

-834 VNQFALSFGEEGE
+834 VNQFALSFGDEGE
-847 TTGINAIEAGQAGS
+847 TTGINAFEAGQAGS
-861 TSAPVYDLSGRRISQ
+861 TAAPVYDLSGRRISQ

>member
-1 MKRLTF
+1 MKSKLF
-7 LMALLLLSLNTILS
+7 FKLSLLLMSVFAALPLW
-21 AQDYTPWYSDA
+21 ADYGTPSGGYYA
-32 YTRSDRKLNSVTLTS
+32 NNYLTS
-47 SAYGAQQATAGSNT
+47 ITSSGADTNINYSASSHPGSTYVHLSGGIRVEAGSTFTITFTANSLGAGSNT
-61 YTDLTFS
+61 TVREDIRYCHASLFTDFNLTGTFGSAAQTWGNKPPTNNVYGNYDKVMTITATIAVPENAPAGTSRIRMIYTNAWKDWPTA
-68 TTLRAQAGET
+68 TT
-78 LSVSFNYTGSWMNG
+78 TGLDKG
-92 YVYIDTASDGFTA
+92 IAYDIDVEVTT
-105 GVNSSTHAPTGD
+105 
-117 LMSYSFYSG
+117 
-126 NDASD
+126 
-131 TSGYNSSG
+131 
-139 TYITGDSR
+139 
-147 STLSM
+147 SM
-152 PSFTCP
+152 PSANIIYNYTFDG
-158 STPGTYRMRFKVD
+158 STVASETLT
-171 WNSIDP
+171 
-177 AGDSNS
+177 A
-183 TNDTFKGNGGAIVDV
+183 T
-198 MLQVVGSVT
+198 VGQT
-207 TTYDVTFVYTLD
+207 MPQPTIT
-219 GTEIARTTNNYAE
+219 
-232 NADFPAYASIPS
+232 IPS
-244 YVNVSVPTLP
+244 YISATYPTLP
-254 STVTEEGTYTIA
+254 ETVPEGGGTYTIA
-266 TTTKDETPF
+266 TTTKADSPF
-275 KFSTSLE
+275 KFSTSLA

-347 VYSYTDKNKKLVYT
+347 VYSYTDTDQNKKLAYT
-361 SNFTTSSDSYRTITL
+361 GNFTTYYDSNRTITL

-423 HISSRVLGTWEST
+423 HIASRVLGTWEST
-436 TGNQVNHGRIAF
+436 TGNKVNHGRIAF

-453 LYKPVAQQ
+453 IYQPFAQSILDNQ
-461 TLNNEADYGVGYP
+461 GVGYP
-474 KSTSAGA
+474 AADSDVR
-481 TALQEAID
+481 TALSTAI
-489 NPSSTFDGLLAA
+489 SGAATFNELKSKVDAFM
-501 LNDFRAES
+501 NES
-509 DVVMPTDGKAYR
+509 AQIELPTDGKAYR

-536 TENADATDEDLR
+536 TENASATDDDLR

-554 DLNTEPTGYEG
+554 DVNTVPTGYEG

-580 TNKGKFLTWCGDG
+580 TNKGKFLTWCADG
-593 KQNVTGKESSFASEY
+593 KNNVTGKQSSFASEY

-620 NTDIKLHPYASL
+620 NTAIKSHASASD

-637 TLQGWNNTNG
+637 TLQGWNNTDG
-647 DYHYLMA
+647 ADFYLMA
-654 GETNFDYAGPTD
+654 GETNFHNSGASDV
-666 MYYTNNRSSAFYF
+666 YYTNNSSSAFYF

-711 FTVPEGVNAYVVE
+711 FTVPEGMNAYVVE

-749 VILYGATAETQVRMI
+749 VILYGATAETQITMI

-834 VNQFALSFGEEGE
+834 VNQFALSFGDEGE
-847 TTGINAIEAGQAGS
+847 TTGINAFEAGQAGS
-861 TSAPVYDLSGRRISQ
+861 TAAPVYDLSGRRISQ

>member
-1 MKRLTF
+1 MKSKLF
-7 LMALLLLSLNTILS
+7 FKLSLLLMSVFAALPLW
-21 AQDYTPWYSDA
+21 ADYGTPSGQYYA
-32 YTRSDRKLNSVTLTS
+32 NNYLTS
-47 SAYGAQQATAGSNT
+47 ITSSGADENINYSASSHPGSAYVHLPGAIQVEAGNSFTITFTAYSLGAGS
-61 YTDLTFS
+61 
-68 TTLRAQAGET
+68 
-78 LSVSFNYTGSWMNG
+78 
-92 YVYIDTASDGFTA
+92 
-105 GVNSSTHAPTGD
+105 SSTVREDIRYCHASLFTDFNLTGTFGSAAQTWGNKPPTNNK
-117 LMSYSFYSG
+117 YG
-126 NDASD
+126 NYDNVMTITATIAVPENAPAG
-131 TSGYNSSG
+131 TSRIRMIYTNAW
-139 TYITGDSR
+139 TDWPAATTTGLDKGIAYDIDVEV
-147 STLSM
+147 TTSM
-152 PSFTCP
+152 PSANIIYNYTFDG
-158 STPGTYRMRFKVD
+158 STVASETLT
-171 WNSIDP
+171 
-177 AGDSNS
+177 A
-183 TNDTFKGNGGAIVDV
+183 T
-198 MLQVVGSVT
+198 VGQT
-207 TTYDVTFVYTLD
+207 MPQPTIT
-219 GTEIARTTNNYAE
+219 
-232 NADFPAYASIPS
+232 IPS
-244 YVNVSVPTLP
+244 YISATYPTLP
-254 STVTEEGTYTIA
+254 ETVPEGGGTYTIA
-266 TTTKDETPF
+266 TTTKADSPF
-275 KFSTSLE
+275 KFSTSLA

-296 DNGDGEAKTYDEG
+296 NYNNGEAKPYNEG

-388 WIVVDWTGTDGVGY
+388 WIVVDWTGTDGAEY

-408 LRLNNSAHPNYYAGD
+408 LRLNHSVHPNYYAGD

-453 LYKPVAQQ
+453 IYQPFAQSILDNQ
-461 TLNNEADYGVGYP
+461 GVGYP
-474 KSTSAGA
+474 AADSDVR
-481 TALQEAID
+481 TALSTAI
-489 NPSSTFDGLLAA
+489 SGAATFNELKSKVDAFM
-501 LNDFRAES
+501 NES
-509 DVVMPTDGKAYR
+509 AQIELPTDGKAYR
-521 IKAKYLTGDVRWLKF
+521 IKAQYNNADVRWLKY
-536 TENADATDEDLR
+536 TENASATDDDLR

-554 DLNTEPTGYEG
+554 DVNTEPTGYEG

-593 KQNVTGKESSFASEY
+593 KQNVTGKQSSFASEY
-608 TYGTHNATLKLA
+608 TYGTHNATLKIA
-620 NTDIKLHPYASL
+620 NTAIKSHASASD

-637 TLQGWNNTNG
+637 TLQGWNNTDG
-647 DYHYLMA
+647 ADFYLMA
-654 GETNFDYAGPTD
+654 GETNFHNSGASDV
-666 MYYTNNRSSAFYF
+666 YYTNNRSSAFYF

-700 KKIATFSAPFA
+700 KKIATFSAHFDL
-711 FTVPEGVNAYVVE
+711 TVPEGVNAYVVE

-772 NASSLLGQSAGEA
+772 NANSLLGQSAGGT

-791 TGQTNYILVNK
+791 AGQTNYILASK
-802 DGNIVFSKA
+802 GGNIVFSKA

-834 VNQFALSFGEEGE
+834 VNQFALSFGDEGE
-847 TTGINAIEAGQAGS
+847 TTGINAFEAGQAGS
-861 TSAPVYDLSGRRISQ
+861 TAAPVYDLSGRRISQ

>member
-1 MKRLTF
+1 MKLQKTLWSLLF
-7 LMALLLLSLNTILS
+7 LLMGVSFAKAQTQITDVSQLATNKYYTIKNSRTGWAAVTTRTNGKDAGIWTWVDLGYQTYNVNTGASSSYTPTNNSYWCFKESGSSRYLYNYGLSKYVSKDGTLSDTPTDPILIQEGTGSYADKFVLYFDTSHFLNAGGSAQRTIDGWGPGGTTNNGTVDAGNANIITEVGTIDEALYTVTYNYTHDGTSLHTDTYSLS
-21 AQDYTPWYSDA
+21 A
-32 YTRSDRKLNSVTLTS
+32 
-47 SAYGAQQATAGSNT
+47 GA
-61 YTDLTFS
+61 
-68 TTLRAQAGET
+68 
-78 LSVSFNYTGSWMNG
+78 
-92 YVYIDTASDGFTA
+92 
-105 GVNSSTHAPTGD
+105 
-117 LMSYSFYSG
+117 
-126 NDASD
+126 
-131 TSGYNSSG
+131 
-139 TYITGDSR
+139 
-147 STLSM
+147 SM
-152 PSFTCP
+152 PSYV
-158 STPGTYRMRFKVD
+158 TP
-171 WNSIDP
+171 
-177 AGDSNS
+177 
-183 TNDTFKGNGGAIVDV
+183 
-198 MLQVVGSVT
+198 
-207 TTYDVTFVYTLD
+207 
-219 GTEIARTTNNYAE
+219 
-232 NADFPAYASIPS
+232 PS
-244 YVNVSVPTLP
+244 YVNFTAPSLP
-254 STVTEEGTYTIA
+254 SAVPEGGGTYTIA
-266 TTTKDETPF
+266 TTTKADSPF
-275 KFSTSLE
+275 KFSSSLA

-296 DNGDGEAKTYDEG
+296 DNSNGEAKVYDEG

-347 VYSYTDKNKKLVYT
+347 VYSYTDTDQNKKLAYT
-361 SNFTTSSDSYRTITL
+361 GNFTTYYDSNRTITL
-376 SDDATLADNQCT
+376 SDDATLADNLCT
-388 WIVVDWTGTDGVGY
+388 WIVEDWTGTDGVGY

-408 LRLNNSAHPNYYAGD
+408 LRLNNSAHPQYYAGD
-423 HISSRVLGTWEST
+423 HIASRVLGTWEST
-436 TGNQVNHGRIAF
+436 TGNKVNHGRIAF

-453 LYKPVAQQ
+453 IYQPFAQSILDNQ
-461 TLNNEADYGVGYP
+461 GVGYP
-474 KSTSAGA
+474 AADSDVR
-481 TALQEAID
+481 TALSTAI
-489 NPSSTFDGLLAA
+489 SGAATFNELKSKVDAFM
-501 LNDFRAES
+501 NES
-509 DVVMPTDGKAYR
+509 AQIELPTDGKAYR

-536 TENADATDEDLR
+536 TENASATDEDLR

-554 DLNTEPTGYEG
+554 NLNTEPTGYEG

-580 TNKGKFLTWCGDG
+580 TNKGKFLTWCGNG
-593 KQNVTGKESSFASEY
+593 KENLTGKESSFASEY

-620 NTDIKLHPYASL
+620 NTDIKSHAYASR

-637 TLQGWNNTNG
+637 TLQGYNNTSG
-647 DYHYLMA
+647 YDHYLMA
-654 GETNFDYAGPTD
+654 GETNFGYAGPTD
-666 MYYTNNRSSAFYF
+666 VYCTNNSSSAFYF

-772 NASSLLGQSAGEA
+772 NASSLLGQSAGGT

-791 TGQTNYILVNK
+791 AGQTNYILASK
-802 DGNIVFSKA
+802 GGNIVFSKA

-834 VNQFALSFGEEGE
+834 VNQFALSFGNEGE
-847 TTGINAIEAGQAGS
+847 TTVINAIEAGQAGS
-861 TSAPVYDLSGRRISQ
+861 TAAPVYDLSGRRISQ

>member
-1 MKRLTF
+1 MKSKLF
-7 LMALLLLSLNTILS
+7 FKLSLLLMSVFAALPLW
-21 AQDYTPWYSDA
+21 ADYGTPSGGYYA
-32 YTRSDRKLNSVTLTS
+32 NNYLTS
-47 SAYGAQQATAGSNT
+47 ITSSGADTNINYSASSHPGSAYVHLSGGIRVEAGKSFTITFTAYSLGAGSNT
-61 YTDLTFS
+61 TVREDIRYCHASLFTDFNLTGTFGSAAQTWGNKPPTNNVYGNYDKVMTITATIAVPENAPAGTSRIRMIYTNAWKDWPTA
-68 TTLRAQAGET
+68 TT
-78 LSVSFNYTGSWMNG
+78 TGLDKG
-92 YVYIDTASDGFTA
+92 IAYDIDVEVTT
-105 GVNSSTHAPTGD
+105 
-117 LMSYSFYSG
+117 
-126 NDASD
+126 
-131 TSGYNSSG
+131 
-139 TYITGDSR
+139 
-147 STLSM
+147 SM
-152 PSFTCP
+152 PSANIIYNYTFDG
-158 STPGTYRMRFKVD
+158 STVASETLT
-171 WNSIDP
+171 
-177 AGDSNS
+177 A
-183 TNDTFKGNGGAIVDV
+183 T
-198 MLQVVGSVT
+198 VGQT
-207 TTYDVTFVYTLD
+207 MPQPT
-219 GTEIARTTNNYAE
+219 I
-232 NADFPAYASIPS
+232 SIPS
-244 YVNVSVPTLP
+244 YISATYPTLP
-254 STVTEEGTYTIA
+254 ETVPEGGGTYNIA
-266 TTTKDETPF
+266 TTIKAGSPF

-296 DNGDGEAKTYDEG
+296 DNGDGEAKVYDEG

-347 VYSYTDKNKKLVYT
+347 VYSYTDQNKKLVYT
-361 SNFTTSSDSYRTITL
+361 GDFTTYYDSNRTITL

-388 WIVVDWTGTDGVGY
+388 WIVVDWTGTNGAEY

-436 TGNQVNHGRIAF
+436 TGNKVNHGRIAF

-453 LYKPVAQQ
+453 IYQPIAQSILDNQ
-461 TLNNEADYGVGYP
+461 GVGYP
-474 KSTSAGA
+474 
-481 TALQEAID
+481 
-489 NPSSTFDGLLAA
+489 AA
-501 LNDFRAES
+501 DS
-509 DVVMPTDGKAYR
+509 DVRNALSTAISGAATFNDLKSKVDAFMNESAQIELPTDGKAYR

-536 TENADATDEDLR
+536 TENASATDEDLR

-580 TNKGKFLTWCGDG
+580 TNKGKFLTWCGNG
-593 KQNVTGKESSFASEY
+593 KQNLTGKESSFASEY

-637 TLQGWNNTNG
+637 TLQGYNNTSG
-647 DYHYLMA
+647 YDHYLMA
-654 GETNFDYAGPTD
+654 GETNFGYAGPND
-666 MYYTNNRSSAFYF
+666 VYYTNNSSSAFYF

-711 FTVPEGVNAYVVE
+711 FTVPEGMNAYVVE

-772 NASSLLGQSAGEA
+772 NANSLLGQSAGGT

-791 TGQTNYILVNK
+791 AGQTNYILASK
-802 DGNIVFSKA
+802 GGNIVFSKA

-834 VNQFALSFGEEGE
+834 VNQFALSFGNEGE

-861 TSAPVYDLSGRRISQ
+861 TAAPVYDLSGRRISQ

>member
-1 MKRLTF
+1 MKSKLF
-7 LMALLLLSLNTILS
+7 FKLSLLLMSVFAALPLW
-21 AQDYTPWYSDA
+21 ADYGTPSGGYYA
-32 YTRSDRKLNSVTLTS
+32 NNYLTS
-47 SAYGAQQATAGSNT
+47 ITSSGADTNINYSASSHPGSAYVHLPSGIRVEAGSTFTITFTANSLGAGSNT
-61 YTDLTFS
+61 TVREDIRYCHASLFTDFNLTGTFGSAAQTWGNKPPTNNVYGNYDKVMTITATIAVPENAPAGTSRIRMIYTNAWTDWPTA
-68 TTLRAQAGET
+68 TTTELNKGIA
-78 LSVSFNYTGSWMNG
+78 YD
-92 YVYIDTASDGFTA
+92 IDVEVTT
-105 GVNSSTHAPTGD
+105 
-117 LMSYSFYSG
+117 
-126 NDASD
+126 
-131 TSGYNSSG
+131 
-139 TYITGDSR
+139 
-147 STLSM
+147 SM
-152 PSFTCP
+152 PSANIIYNYTFDG
-158 STPGTYRMRFKVD
+158 STVASETLT
-171 WNSIDP
+171 
-177 AGDSNS
+177 A
-183 TNDTFKGNGGAIVDV
+183 T
-198 MLQVVGSVT
+198 VGQT
-207 TTYDVTFVYTLD
+207 MPQPTIT
-219 GTEIARTTNNYAE
+219 
-232 NADFPAYASIPS
+232 IPS
-244 YVNVSVPTLP
+244 YISATYPTLP
-254 STVTEEGTYTIA
+254 ETVPEGGGTYTIA
-266 TTTKDETPF
+266 TTTKADSPF
-275 KFSTSLE
+275 KFSSSLA

-296 DNGDGEAKTYDEG
+296 DNGDGEAKPYDEG

-347 VYSYTDKNKKLVYT
+347 VYSYTDQNKKLAYT
-361 SNFTTSSDSYRTITL
+361 GNFTTYYDSNRTITL
-376 SDDATLADNQCT
+376 SDDATLADNLCT
-388 WIVVDWTGTDGVGY
+388 WIVEDWTGTNGAEY

-453 LYKPVAQQ
+453 IYQPFAQSILDNQ
-461 TLNNEADYGVGYP
+461 GVGYP
-474 KSTSAGA
+474 
-481 TALQEAID
+481 
-489 NPSSTFDGLLAA
+489 AA
-501 LNDFRAES
+501 DS
-509 DVVMPTDGKAYR
+509 DVRNALSTAISGAATFNELKSKVDAFMNESAQIELPTDGKAYR
-521 IKAKYLTGDVRWLKF
+521 IKAKYNTGDVRWLKF
-536 TENADATDEDLR
+536 TENASATDDDLR

-554 DLNTEPTGYEG
+554 NLNTEPTGYEG

-580 TNKGKFLTWCGDG
+580 TNKGKFLTWCGNG
-593 KQNVTGKESSFASEY
+593 KQNLTGKESSFASEY

-637 TLQGWNNTNG
+637 TLQGYNNTSG
-647 DYHYLMA
+647 YDHYLMA
-654 GETNFDYAGPTD
+654 GETTFGYAGPTD
-666 MYYTNNRSSAFYF
+666 VYYTNNSSSAFYF

-711 FTVPEGVNAYVVE
+711 FTVPEGMNAYVVE

-772 NASSLLGQSAGEA
+772 NANSLLGQSAGGT

-791 TGQTNYILVNK
+791 AGQTNYILASK
-802 DGNIVFSKA
+802 GGNIVFSKA

-834 VNQFALSFGEEGE
+834 VNQFALSFGNEGE
-847 TTGINAIEAGQAGS
+847 TTGINAFEAGQAGS
-861 TSAPVYDLSGRRISQ
+861 TAAPVYDLSGRRISQ

>member
-1 MKRLTF
+1 MKSKLF
-7 LMALLLLSLNTILS
+7 FKLSVLLMSVFAVLPLW
-21 AQDYTPWYSDA
+21 ADYGTPSGGYYA
-32 YTRSDRKLNSVTLTS
+32 NNYLTS
-47 SAYGAQQATAGSNT
+47 ITSSGADTNINYSASSHPGSAYVHLSGGIRVEAGKSFTITFTAYSLGAGSNT
-61 YTDLTFS
+61 SVREDIRYCHASLFTDFNLTGTFGSAAQTWGNKPPTNNVYGNYDKVMTITATIAVPENAPAGTSRIRMIYTNAWKDRPTA
-68 TTLRAQAGET
+68 TT
-78 LSVSFNYTGSWMNG
+78 TGLDKG
-92 YVYIDTASDGFTA
+92 IAYDIDVEVTT
-105 GVNSSTHAPTGD
+105 
-117 LMSYSFYSG
+117 
-126 NDASD
+126 
-131 TSGYNSSG
+131 
-139 TYITGDSR
+139 
-147 STLSM
+147 SM
-152 PSFTCP
+152 PSANIIYNYTFDGSTVASETLTATVGQTMPQP
-158 STPGTYRMRFKVD
+158 S
-171 WNSIDP
+171 I
-177 AGDSNS
+177 
-183 TNDTFKGNGGAIVDV
+183 
-198 MLQVVGSVT
+198 
-207 TTYDVTFVYTLD
+207 
-219 GTEIARTTNNYAE
+219 
-232 NADFPAYASIPS
+232 SIPS
-244 YVNVSVPTLP
+244 YISATYPTLP
-254 STVTEEGTYTIA
+254 ETVPEGGGTYNIA
-266 TTTKDETPF
+266 TTIKADSPF
-275 KFSTSLE
+275 KFSTSLA

-296 DNGDGEAKTYDEG
+296 DNGDGEAKVYDEG

-347 VYSYTDKNKKLVYT
+347 VYSYTDTDQNKKLAYT
-361 SNFTTSSDSYRTITL
+361 GNFTTYYDSNRTITL
-376 SDDATLADNQCT
+376 SDDATLADNLCT
-388 WIVVDWTGTDGVGY
+388 WIVEDWTGTDGVGY

-408 LRLNNSAHPNYYAGD
+408 LRLNNSAHPQYYAGD
-423 HISSRVLGTWEST
+423 HIASRVLGTWEST
-436 TGNQVNHGRIAF
+436 TGNKVNHGRIAF

-453 LYKPVAQQ
+453 IYQPFAQSILDNQ
-461 TLNNEADYGVGYP
+461 GVGYP
-474 KSTSAGA
+474 
-481 TALQEAID
+481 
-489 NPSSTFDGLLAA
+489 AA
-501 LNDFRAES
+501 DS
-509 DVVMPTDGKAYR
+509 DVRNALSTAISGAATFNELKSKVDAFMNESAQIELPTDGKAYR

-554 DLNTEPTGYEG
+554 DPNTEPTGYEG

-580 TNKGKFLTWCGDG
+580 TNKGKFLTWCGNG
-593 KQNVTGKESSFASEY
+593 KQNLTGKESSFASEY

-620 NTDIKLHPYASL
+620 NTDIKSHPYASD

-637 TLQGWNNTNG
+637 TLQGWNNTDG
-647 DYHYLMA
+647 ADFYLMA
-654 GETNFDYAGPTD
+654 GETNFHNSGASDV
-666 MYYTNNRSSAFYF
+666 YYTNNRSSAFYF

-711 FTVPEGVNAYVVE
+711 FTVPEGMNAYVVE

-772 NASSLLGQSAGEA
+772 NASSLLGQSAGGT

-791 TGQTNYILVNK
+791 AGQTNYILASK
-802 DGNIVFSKA
+802 GGNIVFSKA

-834 VNQFALSFGEEGE
+834 VNQFALSFGDEGE

-861 TSAPVYDLSGRRISQ
+861 TAAPVYDLSGRRISQ

>member
-1 MKRLTF
+1 MKSKLF
-7 LMALLLLSLNTILS
+7 FKLSLLLMSVFAVLPLW
-21 AQDYTPWYSDA
+21 ADYGTPSGGYYA
-32 YTRSDRKLNSVTLTS
+32 NNYLTS
-47 SAYGAQQATAGSNT
+47 ITSSGADTNINYSASSHPGSTYVHLSGGIRVEAGSTFTITFTANSLGAGSNT
-61 YTDLTFS
+61 TVREDIRYCHASLFTDFNLTGTFGSAAQTWGNKPPTNNVYGNYDKVMTITATIAVPENAPAGTSRIRMIYTNAWKDWPTA
-68 TTLRAQAGET
+68 TT
-78 LSVSFNYTGSWMNG
+78 TGLDKG
-92 YVYIDTASDGFTA
+92 IAYDIDVEVTT
-105 GVNSSTHAPTGD
+105 
-117 LMSYSFYSG
+117 
-126 NDASD
+126 
-131 TSGYNSSG
+131 
-139 TYITGDSR
+139 
-147 STLSM
+147 SM
-152 PSFTCP
+152 PSANIIYNYTFDG
-158 STPGTYRMRFKVD
+158 STVASETLT
-171 WNSIDP
+171 
-177 AGDSNS
+177 A
-183 TNDTFKGNGGAIVDV
+183 T
-198 MLQVVGSVT
+198 VGQT
-207 TTYDVTFVYTLD
+207 MPQPT
-219 GTEIARTTNNYAE
+219 I
-232 NADFPAYASIPS
+232 SIPS
-244 YVNVSVPTLP
+244 YISATYPTLP
-254 STVTEEGTYTIA
+254 ETVPEGGGTYNIA
-266 TTTKDETPF
+266 TTIKAGSPF

-296 DNGDGEAKTYDEG
+296 DNGDGEAKVYDEG

-361 SNFTTSSDSYRTITL
+361 GDFTTNYDSNRTITL

-423 HISSRVLGTWEST
+423 HIASRVLGTWEST

-453 LYKPVAQQ
+453 IYQPFAQSILDNQ
-461 TLNNEADYGVGYP
+461 GVGYP
-474 KSTSAGA
+474 AADSDVR
-481 TALQEAID
+481 TALSTAI
-489 NPSSTFDGLLAA
+489 SGAATFNELKSKVDAFM
-501 LNDFRAES
+501 NES
-509 DVVMPTDGKAYR
+509 AQIELPTDGKAYR

-536 TENADATDEDLR
+536 TENASATDEDLR

-580 TNKGKFLTWCGDG
+580 TNKGKFLTWCGNG
-593 KQNVTGKESSFASEY
+593 KENLTGKESSFASEY

-654 GETNFDYAGPTD
+654 GETNFGYAGPTD
-666 MYYTNNRSSAFYF
+666 VYCTNNSSSAFYF

-711 FTVPEGVNAYVVE
+711 FTVPEGMNAYVVE

-834 VNQFALSFGEEGE
+834 VNQFALSFGDEGE

-861 TSAPVYDLSGRRISQ
+861 TAAPVYDLSGRRISQ

>member
-1 MKRLTF
+1 MPSANIIYNYTF
-7 LMALLLLSLNTILS
+7 DGSTVASE
-21 AQDYTPWYSDA
+21 
-32 YTRSDRKLNSVTLTS
+32 TLT
-47 SAYGAQQATAGSNT
+47 ATVGQT
-61 YTDLTFS
+61 MP
-68 TTLRAQAGET
+68 Q
-78 LSVSFNYTGSWMNG
+78 
-92 YVYIDTASDGFTA
+92 
-105 GVNSSTHAPTGD
+105 PT
-117 LMSYSFYSG
+117 
-126 NDASD
+126 
-131 TSGYNSSG
+131 
-139 TYITGDSR
+139 IT
-147 STLSM
+147 
-152 PSFTCP
+152 
-158 STPGTYRMRFKVD
+158 
-171 WNSIDP
+171 
-177 AGDSNS
+177 
-183 TNDTFKGNGGAIVDV
+183 
-198 MLQVVGSVT
+198 
-207 TTYDVTFVYTLD
+207 
-219 GTEIARTTNNYAE
+219 
-232 NADFPAYASIPS
+232 IPS
-244 YVNVSVPTLP
+244 YISATYPTLP
-254 STVTEEGTYTIA
+254 ETVPEGGGTYTIA
-266 TTTKDETPF
+266 TTTKADSPF
-275 KFSTSLE
+275 KFSSSLA

-296 DNGDGEAKTYDEG
+296 DNGDGEAKPYDEG

-347 VYSYTDKNKKLVYT
+347 VYSYTDQNKKLAYT
-361 SNFTTSSDSYRTITL
+361 GNFTTYYDSNRTITL

-388 WIVVDWTGTDGVGY
+388 WIVVDWTGTNGAEY

-453 LYKPVAQQ
+453 LYQPFAQSILDNQ
-461 TLNNEADYGVGYP
+461 GVGYP
-474 KSTSAGA
+474 AADSDVR
-481 TALQEAID
+481 TALSTAI
-489 NPSSTFDGLLAA
+489 SGAATFNELKSKVDAFM
-501 LNDFRAES
+501 NES
-509 DVVMPTDGKAYR
+509 AQIELPTDGKAYR

-536 TENADATDEDLR
+536 TENASATDEDLR

-554 DLNTEPTGYEG
+554 NLNTEPTGYEG

-580 TNKGKFLTWCGDG
+580 TNKGKFLTWCGNG
-593 KQNVTGKESSFASEY
+593 KQNLTGKESSFASEY

-637 TLQGWNNTNG
+637 TLQGYNNTSG
-647 DYHYLMA
+647 HDHYLMA
-654 GETNFDYAGPTD
+654 GETTFGYAGPTD
-666 MYYTNNRSSAFYF
+666 VYYTNNSSSAFYF

-834 VNQFALSFGEEGE
+834 VNQFALSFGDEGE

-861 TSAPVYDLSGRRISQ
+861 TAAPVYDLSGRRISQ

>member
-1 MKRLTF
+1 MKSKLF
-7 LMALLLLSLNTILS
+7 FKLSLLLMSVFAALPLW
-21 AQDYTPWYSDA
+21 ADYGTPSGQYYA
-32 YTRSDRKLNSVTLTS
+32 NNYLTS
-47 SAYGAQQATAGSNT
+47 ITSSGADENINYSASSHPGSAYVHLPGAIQVEAGNSFTITFTAYSLGAGSSSTVREDIRYCHASLFTDFNLT
-61 YTDLTFS
+61 GTFGSAAQTWGNKPPTNNKYGNYDNVMTITATIAVPENAPAGTSRIRMIYTNAWTDWPAATTTGLDKGIAYDIDVEVTTSMPSANIIYNYTFDGS
-68 TTLRAQAGET
+68 TVASET
-78 LSVSFNYTGSWMNG
+78 LSATVGQTMPQ
-92 YVYIDTASDGFTA
+92 
-105 GVNSSTHAPTGD
+105 PT
-117 LMSYSFYSG
+117 
-126 NDASD
+126 
-131 TSGYNSSG
+131 
-139 TYITGDSR
+139 I
-147 STLSM
+147 
-152 PSFTCP
+152 
-158 STPGTYRMRFKVD
+158 
-171 WNSIDP
+171 
-177 AGDSNS
+177 
-183 TNDTFKGNGGAIVDV
+183 
-198 MLQVVGSVT
+198 
-207 TTYDVTFVYTLD
+207 
-219 GTEIARTTNNYAE
+219 
-232 NADFPAYASIPS
+232 SIPS
-244 YVNVSVPTLP
+244 YISASYPTLP
-254 STVTEEGTYTIA
+254 ETVPEGGGTYTI
-266 TTTKDETPF
+266 TTTAKADSPF
-275 KFSTSLE
+275 KFSSSLA

-296 DNGDGEAKTYDEG
+296 NYNNGEAKPYNEG

-347 VYSYTDKNKKLVYT
+347 VYSYTDQSKKLAYTGNFST
-361 SNFTTSSDSYRTITL
+361 SNDNNRTITL
-376 SDDATLADNQCT
+376 SNSATLADNRCT
-388 WIVVDWTGTDGVGY
+388 WIVVDWTGTDGAEY

-436 TGNQVNHGRIAF
+436 TGNKVNHGRIAF

-453 LYKPVAQQ
+453 IYQPIAQSILDNQ
-461 TLNNEADYGVGYP
+461 GVGYP
-474 KSTSAGA
+474 
-481 TALQEAID
+481 
-489 NPSSTFDGLLAA
+489 AA
-501 LNDFRAES
+501 DS
-509 DVVMPTDGKAYR
+509 DVRNALSTAISGAATFNDLKSKVDAFMNESAQIELPTDGKAYR

-536 TENADATDEDLR
+536 TENSSATDEDLR

-593 KQNVTGKESSFASEY
+593 KQNVTGKQSSFASEY
-608 TYGTHNATLKLA
+608 TYETHNATLKLA
-620 NTDIKLHPYASL
+620 NTAIKSHASASL

-637 TLQGWNNTNG
+637 TLQGWNNTDG
-647 DYHYLMA
+647 ADFYLMA
-654 GETNFDYAGPTD
+654 GETNFHNSGASDV
-666 MYYTNNRSSAFYF
+666 YYTNNRSSAFYF

-772 NASSLLGQSAGEA
+772 NANSLLGQSAGGT

-791 TGQTNYILVNK
+791 AGQTNYILASK
-802 DGNIVFSKA
+802 GGNIVFSKA

-834 VNQFALSFGEEGE
+834 VNQFALSFGDEGE
-847 TTGINAIEAGQAGS
+847 TTGINAFEAGQAGS
-861 TSAPVYDLSGRRISQ
+861 TAAPVYDLSGRRISQ
-876 PATRG
+876 PTTRG

>member
-1 MKRLTF
+1 MKSKLF
-7 LMALLLLSLNTILS
+7 FKLSVLLMSVFAVLPLW
-21 AQDYTPWYSDA
+21 ADYGTPSGGYYA
-32 YTRSDRKLNSVTLTS
+32 NNYLTS
-47 SAYGAQQATAGSNT
+47 ITSSGADTNINYSASSHPGSAYVHLSGGIRVEAGKSFTITFTAYSLGAGSNT
-61 YTDLTFS
+61 SVREDIRYCHASLFTDFNLTGTFGSAAQTWGNKPPTNNVYGNYDNVMTITANITVPENAPAGTSRIRMIYTNAWKDRPTA
-68 TTLRAQAGET
+68 TT
-78 LSVSFNYTGSWMNG
+78 TGLDKG
-92 YVYIDTASDGFTA
+92 IAYDIDVEVTT
-105 GVNSSTHAPTGD
+105 
-117 LMSYSFYSG
+117 
-126 NDASD
+126 
-131 TSGYNSSG
+131 
-139 TYITGDSR
+139 
-147 STLSM
+147 SM
-152 PSFTCP
+152 PSANIIYNYTFDGSTVASETLTATVGQTMPQP
-158 STPGTYRMRFKVD
+158 S
-171 WNSIDP
+171 I
-177 AGDSNS
+177 
-183 TNDTFKGNGGAIVDV
+183 
-198 MLQVVGSVT
+198 
-207 TTYDVTFVYTLD
+207 
-219 GTEIARTTNNYAE
+219 
-232 NADFPAYASIPS
+232 SIPS
-244 YVNVSVPTLP
+244 YISATYPTLP
-254 STVTEEGTYTIA
+254 ETVPEGGGTYNIA
-266 TTTKDETPF
+266 TTIKADSPF
-275 KFSTSLE
+275 KFSTSLA

-347 VYSYTDKNKKLVYT
+347 VYSYTDTDQNKKLAYT
-361 SNFTTSSDSYRTITL
+361 GNFTTYYDSNRTITL
-376 SDDATLADNQCT
+376 SDDATLADNLCT
-388 WIVVDWTGTDGVGY
+388 WIVEDWTGTDGVGY

-408 LRLNNSAHPNYYAGD
+408 LRLNNSAHPQYYAGD
-423 HISSRVLGTWEST
+423 HIASRVLGTWEST
-436 TGNQVNHGRIAF
+436 TGNKVNHGRIAF

-453 LYKPVAQQ
+453 IYQPFAQSILDNQ
-461 TLNNEADYGVGYP
+461 GVGYP
-474 KSTSAGA
+474 
-481 TALQEAID
+481 
-489 NPSSTFDGLLAA
+489 AA
-501 LNDFRAES
+501 DS
-509 DVVMPTDGKAYR
+509 DVRNALSTAISGAATFNELKSKVDAFMNESAQIELPTDGKAYR

-580 TNKGKFLTWCGDG
+580 TNKGKFLTWCGNG

-620 NTDIKLHPYASL
+620 NTDIKSHPYASD

-637 TLQGWNNTNG
+637 TLQGWNKTDG
-647 DYHYLMA
+647 ADFYLMA
-654 GETNFDYAGPTD
+654 GETNFHNSGASDV
-666 MYYTNNRSSAFYF
+666 YYTNNRSSAFYF

-711 FTVPEGVNAYVVE
+711 FTVPEGMNAYVVE

-772 NASSLLGQSAGEA
+772 NASSLLGQSAGGT

-791 TGQTNYILVNK
+791 AGQTNYILASK
-802 DGNIVFSKA
+802 GGNIVFSKA

-834 VNQFALSFGEEGE
+834 VNQFALSFGDEGE

-861 TSAPVYDLSGRRISQ
+861 TAAPVYDLSGRRISQ

>member
-1 MKRLTF
+1 MKSKLF
-7 LMALLLLSLNTILS
+7 FKLSLLLMSVFAALPLW
-21 AQDYTPWYSDA
+21 ADYGTPSGGYYA
-32 YTRSDRKLNSVTLTS
+32 NNYLTS
-47 SAYGAQQATAGSNT
+47 ITSSGADTNINYSASSHPGSTYVHLSGGIRVEAGS
-61 YTDLTFS
+61 TF
-68 TTLRAQAGET
+68 TIT
-78 LSVSFNYTGSWMNG
+78 
-92 YVYIDTASDGFTA
+92 FTA
-105 GVNSSTHAPTGD
+105 NSLGSGSTSAVREDIRYCHASLFTDFNLTGTFGSAAQTWGNKPPTNNV
-117 LMSYSFYSG
+117 YG
-126 NDASD
+126 NYDKVMTITATIAVPENAPAG
-131 TSGYNSSG
+131 TSRIRMIYTNAWKDWP
-139 TYITGDSR
+139 TATTTGLDKGIAYDIDVEV
-147 STLSM
+147 TTSM
-152 PSFTCP
+152 PSANIIYNYTFDG
-158 STPGTYRMRFKVD
+158 STVASETLT
-171 WNSIDP
+171 
-177 AGDSNS
+177 A
-183 TNDTFKGNGGAIVDV
+183 T
-198 MLQVVGSVT
+198 VGQT
-207 TTYDVTFVYTLD
+207 MPQPTIT
-219 GTEIARTTNNYAE
+219 
-232 NADFPAYASIPS
+232 IPS
-244 YVNVSVPTLP
+244 YISATYPTLP
-254 STVTEEGTYTIA
+254 ETVPEGGGTYTIA
-266 TTTKDETPF
+266 TTTKADSPF
-275 KFSTSLE
+275 KFSTSLA

-296 DNGDGEAKTYDEG
+296 NYNNGEAKPYNEG

-388 WIVVDWTGTDGVGY
+388 WIVVDWTGTDGAEY

-453 LYKPVAQQ
+453 IYQPFAQSILDNQ
-461 TLNNEADYGVGYP
+461 GVGYP
-474 KSTSAGA
+474 AADSDVR
-481 TALQEAID
+481 TALSTAI
-489 NPSSTFDGLLAA
+489 SGAATF
-501 LNDFRAES
+501 NDLKSKVDAFMNES
-509 DVVMPTDGKAYR
+509 AQIELPTDGKAYR
-521 IKAKYLTGDVRWLKF
+521 IKAKYNTGDVRWLKF
-536 TENADATDEDLR
+536 TENASATDEDLR

-554 DLNTEPTGYEG
+554 DVYTVPTGYEG

-580 TNKGKFLTWCGDG
+580 TTKGKFLTWCADG
-593 KQNVTGKESSFASEY
+593 KNNVTGKQSSFASEY

-620 NTDIKLHPYASL
+620 NTAIKSHASASH

-637 TLQGWNNTNG
+637 TLQGWNNTDG
-647 DYHYLMA
+647 ADFYLMA
-654 GETNFDYAGPTD
+654 GETTFGYAGPTD
-666 MYYTNNRSSAFYF
+666 VYYTNNSSSAFYF

-711 FTVPEGVNAYVVE
+711 FTVPEGMNAYVVE

-834 VNQFALSFGEEGE
+834 VNQFALSFGNEGE

-861 TSAPVYDLSGRRISQ
+861 TAAPVYDLSGRRISQ

>member
-1 MKRLTF
+1 MKSKLF
-7 LMALLLLSLNTILS
+7 FKLSLLLMSVFAALPLW
-21 AQDYTPWYSDA
+21 ADYGTPSGGYYA
-32 YTRSDRKLNSVTLTS
+32 NNYLTS
-47 SAYGAQQATAGSNT
+47 ITSSGADTNINYSASSHPGSTYVHLSGGIRVEAGSTFTITFTANSLGAGSNT
-61 YTDLTFS
+61 TVREDIRYCHASLFTDFNLTGTFGSAAQTWGNKPPTNNVYGNYDKVMTITATIAVPENAPAGTSRIRMIYTNAWKDWPAA
-68 TTLRAQAGET
+68 TT
-78 LSVSFNYTGSWMNG
+78 TGLDKG
-92 YVYIDTASDGFTA
+92 IAYDIDVEVTT
-105 GVNSSTHAPTGD
+105 
-117 LMSYSFYSG
+117 
-126 NDASD
+126 
-131 TSGYNSSG
+131 
-139 TYITGDSR
+139 
-147 STLSM
+147 SM
-152 PSFTCP
+152 PSANIIYNYTFDG
-158 STPGTYRMRFKVD
+158 STVASETLT
-171 WNSIDP
+171 
-177 AGDSNS
+177 A
-183 TNDTFKGNGGAIVDV
+183 T
-198 MLQVVGSVT
+198 VGQT
-207 TTYDVTFVYTLD
+207 MPQPTIT
-219 GTEIARTTNNYAE
+219 
-232 NADFPAYASIPS
+232 IPS
-244 YVNVSVPTLP
+244 YISATYPTLP
-254 STVTEEGTYTIA
+254 ETVPEGGGTYTIA
-266 TTTKDETPF
+266 TTTKADSPF
-275 KFSTSLE
+275 KFSTSLA

-296 DNGDGEAKTYDEG
+296 NYNNGEAKPYNEG

-347 VYSYTDKNKKLVYT
+347 VYSYTDQNKKLVYT
-361 SNFTTSSDSYRTITL
+361 GNFTTNYDSNRTITL

-388 WIVVDWTGTDGVGY
+388 WIVVDWTGTNGAEY

-453 LYKPVAQQ
+453 IYQPIAQSILDNQ
-461 TLNNEADYGVGYP
+461 GVGYP
-474 KSTSAGA
+474 AADSDVR
-481 TALQEAID
+481 TALSTAI
-489 NPSSTFDGLLAA
+489 SGAATF
-501 LNDFRAES
+501 NDLKSKVDAFMNES
-509 DVVMPTDGKAYR
+509 AQIELPTDGKAYR

-536 TENADATDEDLR
+536 TENSSATDEDLR

-580 TNKGKFLTWCGDG
+580 TNKGKFLTWCGNG
-593 KQNVTGKESSFASEY
+593 KQNLTGKESSFASEY

-620 NTDIKLHPYASL
+620 NTAIKSHASASD

-637 TLQGWNNTNG
+637 TLQGWNNTDG
-647 DYHYLMA
+647 ADFYLMA
-654 GETNFDYAGPTD
+654 GETNFHNSGASDV
-666 MYYTNNRSSAFYF
+666 YYTNNRSSAFYF

-724 TVPTSSTAQMAQ
+724 TVPTSSTAQMTQ

-749 VILYGATAETQVRMI
+749 VILYGATAEAQVTMI

-772 NASSLLGQSAGEA
+772 NANSLLGQSAGGT

-791 TGQTNYILVNK
+791 AGQTNYILASK
-802 DGNIVFSKA
+802 GGNIVFSKA

-834 VNQFALSFGEEGE
+834 VNQFALSFGDEGE

-861 TSAPVYDLSGRRISQ
+861 TAAPVYDLSGRRISQ

>member
-1 MKRLTF
+1 MKSKLF
-7 LMALLLLSLNTILS
+7 FKLSLLLMSVFAALPLW
-21 AQDYTPWYSDA
+21 ADYGTPSGGYYA
-32 YTRSDRKLNSVTLTS
+32 NNYLTS
-47 SAYGAQQATAGSNT
+47 ITSSGADTNINYSASSHPGSTYVHLSDGIQVEAGKSFTITFTAYSLGAGSNT
-61 YTDLTFS
+61 TVREDIRYCHASLFTDFNLTGTFGSAAQTWGNKPPTNNVYGNYDKVMTITANITVPENAPAGTSRIRMIYTNAWKDRPTA
-68 TTLRAQAGET
+68 TT
-78 LSVSFNYTGSWMNG
+78 TGLDKG
-92 YVYIDTASDGFTA
+92 IAYDIDVEVTT
-105 GVNSSTHAPTGD
+105 
-117 LMSYSFYSG
+117 
-126 NDASD
+126 
-131 TSGYNSSG
+131 
-139 TYITGDSR
+139 
-147 STLSM
+147 SM
-152 PSFTCP
+152 PSANIIYNYTFDGSTVASETLTATVGQTMPQP
-158 STPGTYRMRFKVD
+158 S
-171 WNSIDP
+171 I
-177 AGDSNS
+177 
-183 TNDTFKGNGGAIVDV
+183 
-198 MLQVVGSVT
+198 
-207 TTYDVTFVYTLD
+207 
-219 GTEIARTTNNYAE
+219 
-232 NADFPAYASIPS
+232 SIPS
-244 YVNVSVPTLP
+244 YISATYPTLP
-254 STVTEEGTYTIA
+254 ETVPEGGGTYNIA
-266 TTTKDETPF
+266 TTIKADSPF
-275 KFSTSLE
+275 KFSTSLA

-347 VYSYTDKNKKLVYT
+347 VYSYTDQNKKLVYT
-361 SNFTTSSDSYRTITL
+361 GNFTTNYDSNRTITL

-388 WIVVDWTGTDGVGY
+388 WIVVDWTGTNGAEY

-453 LYKPVAQQ
+453 IYQPIAQSILDNQ
-461 TLNNEADYGVGYP
+461 GVGYP
-474 KSTSAGA
+474 AADSDVRNALSTAISGA
-481 TALQEAID
+481 T
-489 NPSSTFDGLLAA
+489 TF
-501 LNDFRAES
+501 NDLKSKVDAFMNES
-509 DVVMPTDGKAYR
+509 AQIELPTDGKAYR
-521 IKAKYLTGDVRWLKF
+521 IKAKYNTGDVRWLKF
-536 TENADATDEDLR
+536 TENASATDDDLR

-554 DLNTEPTGYEG
+554 DVNTVPTGYEG

-580 TNKGKFLTWCGDG
+580 TNKGKFLTWCADG
-593 KQNVTGKESSFASEY
+593 KNNVTGKQSSFASEY

-620 NTDIKLHPYASL
+620 NTATKSHASASD

-637 TLQGWNNTNG
+637 TLQGWNNTDG
-647 DYHYLMA
+647 ADFYLMA
-654 GETNFDYAGPTD
+654 GETNFHNSGASDV
-666 MYYTNNRSSAFYF
+666 YYTNNRSSAFYF

-749 VILYGATAETQVRMI
+749 VILYGATAETQIRMI

-772 NASSLLGQSAGEA
+772 NANSLLGQSAGGT

-791 TGQTNYILVNK
+791 AGQTNYILASK

-834 VNQFALSFGEEGE
+834 VNQFALSFGDEGE

-861 TSAPVYDLSGRRISQ
+861 TAAPVYDLSGRRISQ

>member
-1 MKRLTF
+1 
-7 LMALLLLSLNTILS
+7 MA
-21 AQDYTPWYSDA
+21 W
-32 YTRSDRKLNSVTLTS
+32 
-47 SAYGAQQATAGSNT
+47 
-61 YTDLTFS
+61 
-68 TTLRAQAGET
+68 E
-78 LSVSFNYTGSWMNG
+78 
-92 YVYIDTASDGFTA
+92 
-105 GVNSSTHAPTGD
+105 
-117 LMSYSFYSG
+117 
-126 NDASD
+126 
-131 TSGYNSSG
+131 
-139 TYITGDSR
+139 
-147 STLSM
+147 
-152 PSFTCP
+152 
-158 STPGTYRMRFKVD
+158 
-171 WNSIDP
+171 
-177 AGDSNS
+177 
-183 TNDTFKGNGGAIVDV
+183 
-198 MLQVVGSVT
+198 
-207 TTYDVTFVYTLD
+207 
-219 GTEIARTTNNYAE
+219 
-232 NADFPAYASIPS
+232 
-244 YVNVSVPTLP
+244 
-254 STVTEEGTYTIA
+254 
-266 TTTKDETPF
+266 
-275 KFSTSLE
+275 
-282 NAQWTTMKLLFSKK
+282 
-296 DNGDGEAKTYDEG
+296 
-309 TWIAGSGVATILS
+309 
-322 YTDAT
+322 
-327 ETNYDQ
+327 
-333 YIWAFVGDWYNGYK
+333 
-347 VYSYTDKNKKLVYT
+347 
-361 SNFTTSSDSYRTITL
+361 
-376 SDDATLADNQCT
+376 
-388 WIVVDWTGTDGVGY
+388 GTDGAEY
-402 SEPTYS
+402 SEPTFS
-408 LRLNNSAHPNYYAGD
+408 LRLNNPDHPNYYAGD
-423 HISSRVLGTWEST
+423 HIGSRVLGTWESS
-436 TGNQVNHGRIAF
+436 TGNQVHHGRIAF

-453 LYKPVAQQ
+453 LYKPVAQEA
-461 TLNNEADYGVGYP
+461 LNNEADYGVGYP
-474 KSTSAGA
+474 KSTSVGA

-501 LNDFRAES
+501 LDDFRAES

-521 IKAKYLTGDVRWLKF
+521 IKAKYNTGDVRWLKF
-536 TENADATDEDLR
+536 TENADADDEDLR

-554 DLNTEPTGYEG
+554 AANTEPTDYEG

-580 TNKGKFLTWCGDG
+580 TNKGKYLTWCGHG
-593 KQNVTGKESSFASEY
+593 KNNVTGKQGSFASEY

-620 NTDIKLHPYASL
+620 NTAIKSQSFASD

-637 TLQGWNNTNG
+637 TLQGWNASDG
-647 DYHYLMA
+647 ADFYLMA
-654 GETNFDYAGPTD
+654 GETNFHNSGASDV
-666 MYYTNNRSSAFYF
+666 YYTNNRSSAFYF

-711 FTVPEGVNAYVVE
+711 FTVPEGMNAYVVE

-834 VNQFALSFGEEGE
+834 VNQFALSFGDEGE

-861 TSAPVYDLSGRRISQ
+861 TAAPVYDLSGRRISQ

>member
-1 MKRLTF
+1 MSVF
-7 LMALLLLSLNTILS
+7 AALPLW
-21 AQDYTPWYSDA
+21 ADYGTPSGGYYA
-32 YTRSDRKLNSVTLTS
+32 NNYLTS
-47 SAYGAQQATAGSNT
+47 ITSSGADTNINYSASSHPGSAYVHLSGGIRVEAGKSFTITFTAYSKGSGSNT
-61 YTDLTFS
+61 SVREDIRYCHASLFTDFNLTGTFGSAAQTWGKKPPTNNVYGNYDDVMTITANITVPDNAPAGTSRIRMIYTNAWTDWPAA
-68 TTLRAQAGET
+68 TT
-78 LSVSFNYTGSWMNG
+78 TGLDKG
-92 YVYIDTASDGFTA
+92 IAYDIDVEVTT
-105 GVNSSTHAPTGD
+105 
-117 LMSYSFYSG
+117 
-126 NDASD
+126 
-131 TSGYNSSG
+131 
-139 TYITGDSR
+139 
-147 STLSM
+147 SM
-152 PSFTCP
+152 PSANIIYNYTFDG
-158 STPGTYRMRFKVD
+158 STVASETLT
-171 WNSIDP
+171 
-177 AGDSNS
+177 A
-183 TNDTFKGNGGAIVDV
+183 T
-198 MLQVVGSVT
+198 VGQT
-207 TTYDVTFVYTLD
+207 MPQPT
-219 GTEIARTTNNYAE
+219 I
-232 NADFPAYASIPS
+232 SIPS
-244 YVNVSVPTLP
+244 YISATYPTLP
-254 STVTEEGTYTIA
+254 ETVPEGGGTYTIA
-266 TTTKDETPF
+266 TTTKADSPF
-275 KFSTSLE
+275 KFSTSLA

-347 VYSYTDKNKKLVYT
+347 VYSYTDTDQNKKLAYT
-361 SNFTTSSDSYRTITL
+361 GNFTTNYDSNRTITL

-388 WIVVDWTGTDGVGY
+388 WIVEDWTGTNGAEY

-453 LYKPVAQQ
+453 IYQPFAQSILDNQ
-461 TLNNEADYGVGYP
+461 GVGYP
-474 KSTSAGA
+474 AADSDVR
-481 TALQEAID
+481 TALSTAI
-489 NPSSTFDGLLAA
+489 SGAATFNELKSKVDAFM
-501 LNDFRAES
+501 NES
-509 DVVMPTDGKAYR
+509 AQIELPTDGKAYR

-580 TNKGKFLTWCGDG
+580 TNKGKFLTWCGNG
-593 KQNVTGKESSFASEY
+593 KQNLTGKESSFASEY

-620 NTDIKLHPYASL
+620 NTAIKSHASASD

-637 TLQGWNNTNG
+637 TLQGWNNTDG
-647 DYHYLMA
+647 ADFYLMA
-654 GETNFDYAGPTD
+654 GETNFHNSGASDV
-666 MYYTNNRSSAFYF
+666 YYTNNRSSAFYF

-772 NASSLLGQSAGEA
+772 NANSLLGQSAGGT

-791 TGQTNYILVNK
+791 AGQTNYILASK
-802 DGNIVFSKA
+802 GGNIVFSKA

-834 VNQFALSFGEEGE
+834 VNQFALSFGDEGE
-847 TTGINAIEAGQAGS
+847 TTGINAFEAGQAGS
-861 TSAPVYDLSGRRISQ
+861 TAAPVYDLSGRRISQ
-876 PATRG
+876 TATRG

>member
-1 MKRLTF
+1 MKLQKTLWSLLF
-7 LMALLLLSLNTILS
+7 LLMGVSFAKAQTQITDVSQLATNKYYTIKNSRTGWAAVTTRTYGKDAGIWTWVDLGYQTYNVNTGASSSYTPTNNSYWCFKESGSSRYLYNYGLSKYVSKDGTLSDTPTDPILIKEGTGSYADKFVLYFDETHYLNAGGSAQRVINDWKTVDAGNANIITEVGTIDEALYTVTYNYTHDGTSLHTDTYSLS
-21 AQDYTPWYSDA
+21 A
-32 YTRSDRKLNSVTLTS
+32 
-47 SAYGAQQATAGSNT
+47 GA
-61 YTDLTFS
+61 
-68 TTLRAQAGET
+68 
-78 LSVSFNYTGSWMNG
+78 
-92 YVYIDTASDGFTA
+92 
-105 GVNSSTHAPTGD
+105 
-117 LMSYSFYSG
+117 
-126 NDASD
+126 
-131 TSGYNSSG
+131 
-139 TYITGDSR
+139 
-147 STLSM
+147 SM
-152 PSFTCP
+152 PSYV
-158 STPGTYRMRFKVD
+158 TP
-171 WNSIDP
+171 
-177 AGDSNS
+177 
-183 TNDTFKGNGGAIVDV
+183 
-198 MLQVVGSVT
+198 
-207 TTYDVTFVYTLD
+207 
-219 GTEIARTTNNYAE
+219 
-232 NADFPAYASIPS
+232 PS
-244 YVNVSVPTLP
+244 YVNFTAPSLP
-254 STVTEEGTYTIA
+254 SAVPEGGGTYTIA
-266 TTTKDETPF
+266 TTTKADSPF
-275 KFSTSLE
+275 KFSSSLA

-296 DNGDGEAKTYDEG
+296 DNSNGEAKTYNEG

-347 VYSYTDKNKKLVYT
+347 VYSYTDQSKKLAYT
-361 SNFTTSSDSYRTITL
+361 GNFSTYNESYRTITL
-376 SDDATLADNQCT
+376 SNSATLADNQCT
-388 WIVVDWTGTDGVGY
+388 WIVVDWTGTDGAEY

-408 LRLNNSAHPNYYAGD
+408 LRLNNSAHPQYYAGD
-423 HISSRVLGTWEST
+423 HIASRVLGTWEST
-436 TGNQVNHGRIAF
+436 TGNKVNHGRIAF

-481 TALQEAID
+481 IALQEAIND
-489 NPSSTFDGLLAA
+489 PYSTFDGLLAA

-536 TENADATDEDLR
+536 TENASATDEDLR

-580 TNKGKFLTWCGDG
+580 TNKGKFLTWCGNG
-593 KQNVTGKESSFASEY
+593 KQNVTGKESSFASKY

-620 NTDIKLHPYASL
+620 NTDIKSHPYASL

-637 TLQGWNNTNG
+637 TLQGYNNTSG
-647 DYHYLMA
+647 YDHYLMA
-654 GETNFDYAGPTD
+654 GETNFGYAGPTD
-666 MYYTNNRSSAFYF
+666 VYYTNNSSSAFYF

-724 TVPTSSTAQMAQ
+724 TVPTSSTAQMTQ

-749 VILYGATAETQVRMI
+749 VILYGATAETQVTMI

-772 NASSLLGQSAGEA
+772 NANSLLGQSAGGT

-791 TGQTNYILVNK
+791 AGQTNYILASK
-802 DGNIVFSKA
+802 GGNIVFSKA

-834 VNQFALSFGEEGE
+834 VNQFALSFGDEGE

-861 TSAPVYDLSGRRISQ
+861 TAAPVYDLSGRRISQ